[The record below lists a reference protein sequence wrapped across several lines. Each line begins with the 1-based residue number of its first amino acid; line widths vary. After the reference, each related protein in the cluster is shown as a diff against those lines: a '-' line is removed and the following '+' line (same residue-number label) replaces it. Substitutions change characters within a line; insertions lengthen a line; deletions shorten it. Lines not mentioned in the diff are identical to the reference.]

1 MSRESILERNRK
13 RAQEN
18 DQKMGATA
26 LGTSAL
32 NYSTQQSLERAAAEK
47 VARESAGGLVDVPQP
62 WLDTITPVT
71 PSSRSA
77 RRWSGTTPS
86 SRGGGFGETESQG
99 RGYFS
104 QADYSFLDRAN
115 DVIQG
120 GLRQWA
126 GGVGSAAG
134 NVLDRTTSRYNSD
147 AAGQWLDLV
156 QDSMENR
163 DDESYFERPEVQD
176 RLENIRET
184 REQTAPFVQEIYEI
198 AEETGRQGTEQI
210 ERAKADLGPVGSFAV
225 DVGTQVP
232 QMLADAAFGA
242 VTGGSALLPLGVRS
256 YGYGVQEAMENGAD
270 RDQAAMYGVAS
281 GAKEALTEKL
291 FSVALPFSRIYGGG
305 SFDDAIQRG
314 IQTAVE
320 RFASTPTGQR
330 IVGGGLS
337 LGASTLTEG
346 AEEFISDWL
355 GWQMPRIYG
364 GDVATAEETLS
375 DSLYDFLVGAAVG
388 GLGGVVSPETYN
400 YRLPT
405 GQENAGRVV
414 NPDTTTAVGAPEAQA
429 YGQNIPQNDNL
440 PEATRQAVDLLVSGQ
455 EITGG
460 QAERIARSPEAV
472 ALLGQLTGSE
482 INTDAPLSRVKADIR
497 AVAGTRAASGTVS
510 GQGQETAQTSQ
521 GTAPMVPQTERTA
534 AQRVHDVNRVRGA
547 VSSMGMGESGQR
559 AISAAYDGS
568 VDADRYY
575 AGFTAYYEAGLSGR
589 AQEQVRSDYAADL
602 TEAQRYAAYTAGQN
616 DAAAS
621 LQREQAGVNYATMY
635 GDEAGFVPSEH
646 SANLSQETTRFYN
659 VLAKATGTKITVTA
673 ATGEGGANGWYR
685 DGTIYISSDAQNAG
699 EVVAMHEIT
708 HRLQEI
714 APEAYRKYRD
724 YAVNAL
730 SELEG
735 SSNALVERYKT
746 LYSNSGINLTTEEA
760 MDEAA
765 ANFAGELIRD
775 PERFERLAR
784 EDRGVARRLLDAV
797 KDLIRKIRRAIHGP
811 SAEDVAVMNELG
823 LDLNTLEQAARLWEN
838 ALRVGSRHLA
848 TMTEEQQRV
857 EFSDVNTRYSL
868 RKKDPPKKT
877 GVAYKVFFAKNG
889 ELYPPMVANPG
900 GEGTPVGVWLD
911 ADVGQAAPPS
921 KTGRAQ
927 VQAGG
932 RGTNAAKGSLAFR
945 PGWHLGDIPLA
956 KQFARKNPATG
967 VKDLFPADFVW
978 AECEYAMDVD
988 YQEEAMSY
996 GYTENGKFRHSYAGL
1011 PRLPEDGYYRY
1022 RTNPNPDTVPW
1033 IITGAM
1039 RVTRILTD
1047 AETDAIC
1054 HEAGVEPM
1062 QRQGGPM
1069 DAEKLAAL
1077 GLMAGDVWA
1086 DNLQTGARND
1096 RMRTTRNSLKEDG
1109 DHGRAREETRGAFLR
1124 RAAGAGYAVYE
1135 GKTAGAYGY
1144 RRVDRESARE
1154 NARQIQ
1160 AEVSNLGIEADIIS
1174 GPILIN
1180 RNGETIERPV
1190 SHAVTIDRARIL
1202 VNENSTLPPRNVAG
1216 HEAFHLWKS
1225 GVGRDAYI
1233 ETVEDNL
1240 DFTREGFRNYQSA
1253 VSYALFGEE
1262 ADLSDDGQMARLR
1275 EELLAYISGDIH
1287 EGTNEDALRPMFRD
1301 FDAVRAAWERL
1312 VEENLGKTRFS
1323 LKAPVEEQG
1332 TLVALHNL
1340 TEEKL
1345 LASLNLGG
1353 FPMPS
1358 IAVTR
1363 ADIPHENFGEIT
1375 LVMDRRS
1382 VDPKAN
1388 RKNTVYSADAWTPT
1402 FPAIEYEA
1410 DQKAARRISQRI
1422 GELAEQVDPY
1432 FRSELQR
1439 MQYGQED
1446 YLNSQ
1451 GGQEGVV
1458 QWAMDHYGLKAAY
1471 LEEQGTHVKPVTRQQ
1486 EAEKGYN
1493 PERAE
1498 KYRAVI
1504 QALGTTDPDAI
1515 GSMNLKEMRDQ
1526 KGEALEAAFPGMT
1539 KSALRMSG
1547 ILRQV
1552 QNFLREDGKPPV
1564 YEIVTDPA
1572 ETRRA
1577 VDAALDQA
1585 GYEAWVRELYSGLEA
1600 DRGVYNNKE
1609 RFTPAGNSRTFRQLH
1624 YPVTLDGIV
1633 KAMAGQNGGNTKNVS
1648 GFYGVKSLRAGT
1660 ARRFKS
1666 IVDMHKL
1673 EGRLQNLTETEQQAI
1688 ADALDGRLL
1697 EITEEL
1703 AEKSPA
1709 GMRPGDYAQMDSI
1722 GYILVDIAEGGTYT
1736 IDSVMKKFND
1746 EYRYHIGNEL
1756 AAKVRDLLFDVSQM
1770 PVNLFEAKPER
1781 AVGFDEVLAAVVPDD
1796 SGKALLDG
1804 LNQAG
1809 IRTLTYKKDSMS
1821 DRLEKVNSVEGAKFS
1836 LKGGDILRENAA
1848 LQEENASLR
1857 ERVEYWRG
1865 QTRRTTPGQVDK
1877 KAVDR
1882 AARELIRYFDS
1893 TISAAD
1899 ISGDLLSLYNYMGT
1913 GREGNDE
1920 LTYTEARRRADEI
1933 ARRVVESAQ
1942 ITEDGV
1948 YQEYRELRDYLRST
1962 PLSISQEDASDIADY
1977 NDFRRRN
1984 FGRLNLRSGDTN
1996 IDQVYQELSE
2006 MWPEFFD
2013 EVRENNPVDQ
2023 LLHISEVAEQLYRTS
2038 TGNPF
2043 AGNLREAQAGVSN
2056 EILERFF
2063 DIPQV
2068 RATFA
2073 DRAAQAVE
2081 NERQRGRERVNRV
2094 REQRDARITQLREQ
2108 NRERVQR
2115 AIQRER
2121 DTRERQLERMKN
2133 RYQARDTAG
2142 RERRTARELRAR
2154 ISRHVRDL
2162 SRRLLRPS
2170 DKQHIPE
2177 QLRTAVAAM
2186 LDAINLESVYTV
2198 DRSTGRRQKGGEG
2211 DPTKRTEAFRQL
2223 RQAYSEI
2230 TKDGADY
2237 TLVIDPDLMDNL
2249 DELAAM
2255 RNIPL
2260 AEMSIPQLTT
2270 VWDTVKAVEASVR
2283 TANKM
2288 LGQSRFQTISQVA
2301 NGLKDDNILRQDR
2314 GDFKGILGRVDKLVN
2329 MDMLT
2334 PQSYF
2339 HRLGQTG
2346 DEMFRMLR
2354 TAQDRQIQIMHDA
2367 EQTTR
2372 DIIGKTDINKLERE
2386 THTFQVDGGTV
2397 TLSTAQIMSLYEL
2410 MKREQAQE
2418 HIFTGGIRPET
2429 IPGQRGLR
2437 ESRRSAPAH
2446 VTAENLAEMVGT
2458 LTDEQVEMA
2467 DKLQQYMGG
2476 RLSELGNEASME
2488 VYGYRKFTEPHYF
2501 PIQVDRNQTQRD
2513 ISKEVQAQTIAGR
2526 GFTKSTAPRANNAVM
2541 VNSIFDVYAS
2551 HVNDMATYA
2560 AWLPTMENVRRIR
2573 DFTFRDSEGNRTGT
2587 VKDIIE
2593 RVFGRNGNPYLNK
2606 LVDDLNQGV
2615 RSTAD
2620 PGLMDRIIGN
2630 YKAASVSA
2638 NLRVILQQPTA
2649 ILRALNTLD
2658 AKYLLA
2664 GTVKR
2669 GDWQKVKQYAPIAQW
2684 KDWGYFDINTG
2695 RQMKDVLFDSDPRL
2709 ERLRQAGMAGASAAD
2724 SFTWARLWNA
2734 VEAETK
2740 DRRKELKPGTK
2751 EFYQAVGQRFSEIV
2765 DQTQVVD
2772 GVLQRSHIMRS
2783 PDGLTKMTTSFM
2795 GEPTKSYNMFMNAV
2809 YDLRHATGKEAR
2821 QTARRALARTSVA
2834 LAVSFTI
2841 NAVMQSLV
2849 DGLRDDDKELDYWE
2863 RVQRAFIGFSGDEE
2877 SFLDYWNSFWSGNL
2891 EASYNPLSYMPYFK
2905 DLLSI
2910 IQGYDVSRM
2919 DAEALEKVFTSGK
2932 NFWQALNGEG
2942 RYSLAGASASFLAE
2956 LSRLLGLPVANL
2968 KRDIQGTVTSAA
2980 IETDDYWLQYQID
2993 KALLNIGYS
3002 GNRSGFMDILYAAS
3016 VNDPEAYEL
3025 IYDDMIAS
3033 GITQEQI
3040 RTSMETR
3047 MREAQGVESV
3057 ADLTRRYLTPDQERT
3072 YNRIYSQMTSSAI
3085 WSAANEEQRESVED
3099 DLYDLAAG
3107 TDAGQKLQE
3116 KIDGGASYGISDGD
3130 YLLYLAAREIAD
3142 AANEDPEKRNGS
3154 IDQSEAEAA
3163 IDMLTGLSDEARAY
3177 LWQSTNKGWSEK
3189 NNPYR

>member
-1 MSRESILERNRK
+1 MSKLKDLIKTTRKANPEGSTLRQAISQARRGESVNVVPREINPVMEVPRFEPVERVASTPPARS
-13 RAQEN
+13 
-18 DQKMGATA
+18 
-26 LGTSAL
+26 TS
-32 NYSTQQSLERAAAEK
+32 
-47 VARESAGGLVDVPQP
+47 
-62 WLDTITPVT
+62 
-71 PSSRSA
+71 
-77 RRWSGTTPS
+77 RWSGAAPS

-99 RGYFS
+99 EGYFFQS
-104 QADYSFLDRAN
+104 RYGAKDRAN
-115 DVIQG
+115 DFLQG
-120 GLRQWA
+120 TLTGVA
-126 GGVGSAAG
+126 GTIGSAA
-134 NVLDRTTSRYNSD
+134 TTLLD
-147 AAGQWLDLV
+147 AADQAARDFVQHTLTLPEGVLEEKGLDTPEMRESIQRFNETMDRENPLI
-156 QDSMENR
+156 QDLYHIS
-163 DDESYFERPEVQD
+163 DSAIQKGATQFERSKSGWGP
-176 RLENIRET
+176 
-184 REQTAPFVQEIYEI
+184 
-198 AEETGRQGTEQI
+198 
-210 ERAKADLGPVGSFAV
+210 LGSAAL
-225 DVGTQVP
+225 DVGRLGVE
-232 QMLADAAFGA
+232 MLTDAAFGA
-242 VTGGSALLPLGVRS
+242 VTGGSGLAPMVARSFGGGAAQARSEGATTQEALL
-256 YGYGVQEAMENGAD
+256 
-270 RDQAAMYGVAS
+270 S
-281 GAKEALTEKL
+281 GAGQGGIDYATERL
-291 FSVALPFSRIYGGG
+291 FGVALPFARLYGGG
-305 SFDDAIQRG
+305 SLDDVVQRG
-314 IQTAVE
+314 IQSAVS
-320 RFASTPTGQR
+320 RFASTEAGQR
-330 IVGGGLS
+330 ALGGGLTVA
-337 LGASTLTEG
+337 ASALTEG
-346 AEEFISDWL
+346 AEEFIADWAS
-355 GWQMPRIYG
+355 WQLPNIIYG
-364 GDVATAEETLS
+364 GDVASVEETLS
-375 DSLYDFLVGAAVG
+375 NSLYDFMLGSVMG
-388 GLGGVVSPETYN
+388 GLGGVVSPSTYN
-400 YRLPT
+400 YQS
-405 GQENAGRVV
+405 G
-414 NPDTTTAVGAPEAQA
+414 TTAASANP
-429 YGQNIPQNDNL
+429 
-440 PEATRQAVDLLVSGQ
+440 TRQAVEMLSQGREISGS
-455 EITGG
+455 
-460 QAERIARSPEAV
+460 QATRIARDPEALS
-472 ALLGQLTGSE
+472 LLQELTGQE
-482 INTDAPLSRVKADIR
+482 INTDAPISQVRSNIQ
-497 AVAGTRAASGTVS
+497 AVAAAQRGPAPIQT
-510 GQGQETAQTSQ
+510 QTQENTQAQA
-521 GTAPMVPQTERTA
+521 GTAPAASQEARTA
-534 AQRVHDVNRVRGA
+534 AQQVYNMNRMQRA
-547 VSSMGMGESGQR
+547 ASSTGMGESGQR
-559 AISAAYDGS
+559 AISAAYDGN

-589 AQEQVRSDYAADL
+589 AQDQVRSDYAGDL
-602 TEAQRYAAYTAGQN
+602 TEAQKFAAYTAGQN

-621 LQREQAGVNYATMY
+621 LQREREGVQFATVY
-635 GDEAGFVPSEH
+635 GDEAGFIPSEH
-646 SANLSQETTRFYN
+646 SRNLSQDTVRFYN
-659 VLAKATGTKITVTA
+659 ALGRATGTKITVTA
-673 ATGEGGANGWYR
+673 ATGEGGANGWYSN
-685 DGTIYISSDAQNAG
+685 GTVYIAADAESAG
-699 EVVAMHEIT
+699 SVVAKHEIT

-730 SELEG
+730 SEREG
-735 SSNALVERYKT
+735 SSSALVERYKT
-746 LYSNSGINLTTEEA
+746 RYAASGVNLTTEEA
-760 MDEAA
+760 MDEIAA
-765 ANFAGELIRD
+765 DFTEALTVD
-775 PERFERLAR
+775 PTRFELLASEHR
-784 EDRGVARRLLDAV
+784 SVARRVLDAL
-797 KDLIRKIRRAIHGP
+797 KDFIRRVK
-811 SAEDVAVMNELG
+811 SAFSSRRTQDRAAMSEYGVSME
-823 LDLNTLEQAARLWEN
+823 TLEEAARLWED
-838 ALRVGSRHLA
+838 ALRAGRAQVSA
-848 TMTEEQQRV
+848 MTDEQQRV

-868 RKKDPPKKT
+868 RKKDPPEKT
-877 GVAYKVFFAKNG
+877 GIAYKVFYAKNG

-900 GEGTPVGVWLD
+900 GAGTPVGVWLD

-932 RGTNAAKGSLAFR
+932 KGTNAAKGSLAFR

-956 KQFARKNPATG
+956 KQFARKNPDTG

-1011 PRLPEDGYYRY
+1011 PKLPTDGYYRY

-1054 HEAGVEPM
+1054 REAGVEPM
-1062 QRQGGPM
+1062 KRQGGPL
-1069 DAEKLAAL
+1069 DEEKLAAL
-1077 GLMAGDVWA
+1077 GLEAGDV
-1086 DNLQTGARND
+1086 T
-1096 RMRTTRNSLKEDG
+1096 DG
-1109 DHGRAREETRGAFLR
+1109 
-1124 RAAGAGYAVYE
+1124 
-1135 GKTAGAYGY
+1135 
-1144 RRVDRESARE
+1144 
-1154 NARQIQ
+1154 
-1160 AEVSNLGIEADIIS
+1160 
-1174 GPILIN
+1174 
-1180 RNGETIERPV
+1180 
-1190 SHAVTIDRARIL
+1190 
-1202 VNENSTLPPRNVAG
+1202 
-1216 HEAFHLWKS
+1216 
-1225 GVGRDAYI
+1225 
-1233 ETVEDNL
+1233 
-1240 DFTREGFRNYQSA
+1240 
-1253 VSYALFGEE
+1253 
-1262 ADLSDDGQMARLR
+1262 
-1275 EELLAYISGDIH
+1275 
-1287 EGTNEDALRPMFRD
+1287 
-1301 FDAVRAAWERL
+1301 
-1312 VEENLGKTRFS
+1312 TRFS
-1323 LKAPVEEQG
+1323 LKSTDSQGQELSAEQRAFFRDSKVVDEDGQLLVVYHG
-1332 TLVALHNL
+1332 TDADFTVFDRSRGRANMDIQGSFFSPWELDAQGYGGNVTAYYLNITNPADEATAYWALRRYQGQNEAGAKAREYL
-1340 TEEKL
+1340 EKL
-1345 LASLNLGG
+1345 GYDGVNNSGEEY
-1353 FPMPS
+1353 
-1358 IAVTR
+1358 IAFYPEQIKRVDNFSPTDDP
-1363 ADIPHENFGEIT
+1363 DI
-1375 LVMDRRS
+1375 RRS
-1382 VDPKAN
+1382 I
-1388 RKNTVYSADAWTPT
+1388 R
-1402 FPAIEYEA
+1402 
-1410 DQKAARRISQRI
+1410 
-1422 GELAEQVDPY
+1422 
-1432 FRSELQR
+1432 
-1439 MQYGQED
+1439 
-1446 YLNSQ
+1446 
-1451 GGQEGVV
+1451 GG
-1458 QWAMDHYGLKAAY
+1458 
-1471 LEEQGTHVKPVTRQQ
+1471 
-1486 EAEKGYN
+1486 
-1493 PERAE
+1493 
-1498 KYRAVI
+1498 
-1504 QALGTTDPDAI
+1504 
-1515 GSMNLKEMRDQ
+1515 S
-1526 KGEALEAAFPGMT
+1526 
-1539 KSALRMSG
+1539 
-1547 ILRQV
+1547 
-1552 QNFLREDGKPPV
+1552 
-1564 YEIVTDPA
+1564 
-1572 ETRRA
+1572 
-1577 VDAALDQA
+1577 
-1585 GYEAWVRELYSGLEA
+1585 
-1600 DRGVYNNKE
+1600 
-1609 RFTPAGNSRTFRQLH
+1609 
-1624 YPVTLDGIV
+1624 
-1633 KAMAGQNGGNTKNVS
+1633 
-1648 GFYGVKSLRAGT
+1648 
-1660 ARRFKS
+1660 
-1666 IVDMHKL
+1666 
-1673 EGRLQNLTETEQQAI
+1673 
-1688 ADALDGRLL
+1688 
-1697 EITEEL
+1697 
-1703 AEKSPA
+1703 
-1709 GMRPGDYAQMDSI
+1709 
-1722 GYILVDIAEGGTYT
+1722 
-1736 IDSVMKKFND
+1736 
-1746 EYRYHIGNEL
+1746 
-1756 AAKVRDLLFDVSQM
+1756 
-1770 PVNLFEAKPER
+1770 
-1781 AVGFDEVLAAVVPDD
+1781 
-1796 SGKALLDG
+1796 
-1804 LNQAG
+1804 
-1809 IRTLTYKKDSMS
+1809 
-1821 DRLEKVNSVEGAKFS
+1821 
-1836 LKGGDILRENAA
+1836 DILRENAA

-1882 AARELIRYFDS
+1882 AARELIRDFDS

-1920 LTYTEARRRADEI
+1920 LTYTEARRRADDI

-1942 ITEDGV
+1942 ITEDGA
-1948 YQEYRELRDYLRST
+1948 YQEYRELREYLRTT
-1962 PLSISQEDASDIADY
+1962 PLSVSQEDTADITDY
-1977 NDFRRRN
+1977 SDFRRRN

-2006 MWPEFFD
+2006 LWPEFFD
-2013 EVRENNPVDQ
+2013 EARENNPVDQ
-2023 LLHISEVAEQLYRTS
+2023 LLHISEVAEQLYRTT

-2133 RYQARDTAG
+2133 RYQARDAAG

-2198 DRSTGRRQKGGEG
+2198 DPETGRRQKGGEG

-2301 NGLKDDNILRQDR
+2301 DGLRSDNILRQDR
-2314 GDFKGILGRVDKLVN
+2314 GDFKGVLGRVDKLVN

-2339 HRLGQTG
+2339 HRLGRTG
-2346 DEMFRMLR
+2346 DEVFRMLR
-2354 TAQDRQIQIMHDA
+2354 AAQDRQIQIMYDA
-2367 EQTTR
+2367 ERATR

-2386 THTFQVDGGTV
+2386 THTFQVEGGTV

-2418 HIFTGGIRPET
+2418 HIFTGGIRPEI
-2429 IPGQRGLR
+2429 IPGQRGIR
-2437 ESRRSAPAH
+2437 ESRRSDPVR

-2488 VYGYRKFTEPHYF
+2488 VYGYRKFTEDHYF

-2513 ISKEVQAQTIAGR
+2513 ISKEAQAQTIAGR

-2551 HVNDMATYA
+2551 HVNDMAAYA
-2560 AWLPTMENVRRIR
+2560 AWLPTMENMRRIR

-2620 PGLMDRIIGN
+2620 PGLMDRIVGN

-2695 RQMKDVLFDSDPRL
+2695 RQMKDVLFDSDTRL

-2740 DRRKELKPGTK
+2740 DLRKELKPGTK

-2821 QTARRALARTSVA
+2821 RTARRALARTAVA

-2956 LSRLLGLPVANL
+2956 LSRLFGLPVANL
-2968 KRDIQGTVTSAA
+2968 KRDIQGTITSAA

-3025 IYDDMIAS
+3025 IYDDMTAS

-3047 MREAQGVESV
+3047 MRETQGVESV

-3072 YNRIYSQMTSSAI
+3072 YNRIYSQVTSSAI
-3085 WSAANEEQRESVED
+3085 WSAASEEQREAVED

-3107 TDAGQKLQE
+3107 TDAGQRLQE
-3116 KIDGGASYGISDGD
+3116 KINGGASYGISDGD

-3163 IDMLTGLSDEARAY
+3163 IDMLTGLSNEARAY

>member
-1 MSRESILERNRK
+1 MADSFTNKYLERK
-13 RAQEN
+13 RQLTGNSTVTKRTTVPSKSTSSNNHAEGEAVSSSGQ
-18 DQKMGATA
+18 GRSS
-26 LGTSAL
+26 GTS
-32 NYSTQQSLERAAAEK
+32 
-47 VARESAGGLVDVPQP
+47 G
-62 WLDTITPVT
+62 
-71 PSSRSA
+71 SSRSGSTDSFTSGYL
-77 RRWSGTTPS
+77 RRKQELSRPSIAQIDPFDLPQFDSSILPDVSTPNKKAS
-86 SRGGGFGETESQG
+86 QTSPSRVQ
-99 RGYFS
+99 
-104 QADYSFLDRAN
+104 QAIQERNYSPLDRAN
-115 DVIQG
+115 DIIQG
-120 GLRQWA
+120 ALRQWA
-126 GGVGSAAG
+126 GGIGSAVG

-147 AAGQWLDLV
+147 AADQWLDLV

-163 DDESYFERPEVQD
+163 DDENYFERPEVQD

-184 REQTAPFVQEIYEI
+184 REQTAPFIQEIYDI
-198 AEETGRQGTEQI
+198 AEETGRQGTEQV
-210 ERAKADLGPVGSFAV
+210 EQAKEDLGPVGSFAV

-337 LGASTLTEG
+337 LGASALTEG

-388 GLGGVVSPETYN
+388 GLGGIVSTETYN
-400 YRLPT
+400 YQLPSRQGNT
-405 GQENAGRVV
+405 EV
-414 NPDTTTAVGAPEAQA
+414 NSDTTTGMEAPESP
-429 YGQNIPQNDNL
+429 GSVQNTAQNDSI
-440 PEATRQAVDLLVSGQ
+440 PEATRRAVDLLVSGQ

-472 ALLGQLTGSE
+472 ALLSQLTGTE
-482 INTDAPLSRVKADIR
+482 VNTDAPLSQVKADIR

-521 GTAPMVPQTERTA
+521 GTAPMVPQTERTT

-547 VSSMGMGESGQR
+547 ASSMGMGESGQR

-589 AQEQVRSDYAADL
+589 ARDQVRSDYAADL
-602 TEAQRYAAYTAGQN
+602 TEAQRFAAYAAGQN
-616 DAAAS
+616 DATAS
-621 LQREQAGVNYATMY
+621 LQREQAGVNYATVY
-635 GDEAGFVPSEH
+635 GDEAGFLPSEH

-673 ATGEGGANGWYR
+673 ATGESGANGWYR

-714 APEAYRKYRD
+714 APEAYRKYRN

-730 SELEG
+730 SEQAG
-735 SSNALVERYKT
+735 SSAELVERYKSR
-746 LYSNSGINLTTEEA
+746 YAASGVNLTTEEA
-760 MDEAA
+760 MDEIAA
-765 ANFAGELIRD
+765 DFTQALTEDLS
-775 PERFERLAR
+775 RFEALAR
-784 EDRGVARRLLDAV
+784 DDRSVARKVLDAV
-797 KDLIRKIRRAIHGP
+797 RDFIRKVKRAISGRNRQNQ
-811 SAEDVAVMNELG
+811 AARETFGVD
-823 LDLNTLEQAARLWEN
+823 LDTLEQAARLWEDT
-838 ALRVGSRHLA
+838 LRA
-848 TMTEEQQRV
+848 
-857 EFSDVNTRYSL
+857 
-868 RKKDPPKKT
+868 
-877 GVAYKVFFAKNG
+877 
-889 ELYPPMVANPG
+889 
-900 GEGTPVGVWLD
+900 
-911 ADVGQAAPPS
+911 
-921 KTGRAQ
+921 GRETTL
-927 VQAGG
+927 QAGARDG
-932 RGTNAAKGSLAFR
+932 RMG
-945 PGWHLGDIPLA
+945 
-956 KQFARKNPATG
+956 
-967 VKDLFPADFVW
+967 
-978 AECEYAMDVD
+978 
-988 YQEEAMSY
+988 
-996 GYTENGKFRHSYAGL
+996 
-1011 PRLPEDGYYRY
+1011 
-1022 RTNPNPDTVPW
+1022 
-1033 IITGAM
+1033 
-1039 RVTRILTD
+1039 
-1047 AETDAIC
+1047 
-1054 HEAGVEPM
+1054 
-1062 QRQGGPM
+1062 
-1069 DAEKLAAL
+1069 
-1077 GLMAGDVWA
+1077 
-1086 DNLQTGARND
+1086 
-1096 RMRTTRNSLKEDG
+1096 TTRNSLKEDG
-1109 DHGRAREETRGAFLR
+1109 DHGRTREETRGAFLR

-1135 GKTAGAYGY
+1135 GETAAYGF
-1144 RRVDRESARE
+1144 RRAGQPHDGGNHGEITQEAQDTQRELTALG
-1154 NARQIQ
+1154 
-1160 AEVSNLGIEADIIS
+1160 VSADIVD
-1174 GPILIN
+1174 GPILRN
-1180 RNGETIERPV
+1180 RNGVTEER
-1190 SHAVTIDRARIL
+1190 AVTQAVTVDRSHIFISKDA
-1202 VNENSTLPPRNVAG
+1202 TLFPRNIAG

-1225 GVGRDAYI
+1225 GTGRDSYI
-1233 ETVEDNL
+1233 EILEDNL
-1240 DFTREGFRNYQSA
+1240 LFSSEAFREYQTPIA
-1253 VSYALFGEE
+1253 EAYLGGE
-1262 ADLSDDGQMARLR
+1262 ADLANDAQMDKMR
-1275 EELLAYISGDIH
+1275 EEIFAYISGDIH

-1301 FDAVRAAWERL
+1301 FDAVRAAWEQL
-1312 VEENLGKTRFS
+1312 VEENRGGTRYS
-1323 LKAPVEEQG
+1323 LKSDSEALEELRSENDRLNRRIQE
-1332 TLVALHNL
+1332 LIRQVADLKRSPEFSNFENEVRNAQDGELDRIVARYTAWEEMSGLTAASRELEDLNRQARDVRRNL
-1340 TEEKL
+1340 ERARTEAARRAREEYRALYNEEFAKKY
-1345 LASLNLGG
+1345 AS
-1353 FPMPS
+1353 
-1358 IAVTR
+1358 
-1363 ADIPHENFGEIT
+1363 
-1375 LVMDRRS
+1375 
-1382 VDPKAN
+1382 
-1388 RKNTVYSADAWTPT
+1388 
-1402 FPAIEYEA
+1402 
-1410 DQKAARRISQRI
+1410 KAARRFGTTSRFDLAGYLTVNGALLDFSQRQGYRVRDHREI
-1422 GELAEQVDPY
+1422 AGVLDFLPEYAEYSDGMIEFMNLGNIRMQSYGIDISRAPNSKQRSVLRRFFNSLDGEVTVDFSRQDGGTDGSIDYPEGTRADRILNDIDHYFSTGVVPEQSMVSQFHTRYSLKVDSDGRALSQEQQDY
-1432 FRSELQR
+1432 FRDS
-1439 MQYGQED
+1439 
-1446 YLNSQ
+1446 
-1451 GGQEGVV
+1451 VV
-1458 QWAMDHYGLKAAY
+1458 
-1471 LEEQGTHVKPVTRQQ
+1471 
-1486 EAEKGYN
+1486 
-1493 PERAE
+1493 
-1498 KYRAVI
+1498 
-1504 QALGTTDPDAI
+1504 
-1515 GSMNLKEMRDQ
+1515 RD
-1526 KGEALEAAFPGMT
+1526 
-1539 KSALRMSG
+1539 
-1547 ILRQV
+1547 
-1552 QNFLREDGKPPV
+1552 
-1564 YEIVTDPA
+1564 
-1572 ETRRA
+1572 
-1577 VDAALDQA
+1577 
-1585 GYEAWVRELYSGLEA
+1585 
-1600 DRGVYNNKE
+1600 DR
-1609 RFTPAGNSRTFRQLH
+1609 
-1624 YPVTLDGIV
+1624 
-1633 KAMAGQNGGNTKNVS
+1633 
-1648 GFYGVKSLRAGT
+1648 
-1660 ARRFKS
+1660 
-1666 IVDMHKL
+1666 
-1673 EGRLQNLTETEQQAI
+1673 
-1688 ADALDGRLL
+1688 GRLL
-1697 EITEEL
+1697 VVYHGTPWGGFTQFRTDEGAYFTTDRDYAALYTRGDGEGAEIYEGYLNITNPFDTRNPRERQIFEDEFFGRWGNGTPLSEAGLPDWTDGTDLVEFLSENGYDYDGVIISESNAGSYTEESYVAL
-1703 AEKSPA
+1703 SPEQFK
-1709 GMRPGDYAQMDSI
+1709 RIDNRNPTDDPDIRRSI
-1722 GYILVDIAEGGTYT
+1722 RGG
-1736 IDSVMKKFND
+1736 S
-1746 EYRYHIGNEL
+1746 
-1756 AAKVRDLLFDVSQM
+1756 
-1770 PVNLFEAKPER
+1770 
-1781 AVGFDEVLAAVVPDD
+1781 
-1796 SGKALLDG
+1796 
-1804 LNQAG
+1804 
-1809 IRTLTYKKDSMS
+1809 
-1821 DRLEKVNSVEGAKFS
+1821 
-1836 LKGGDILRENAA
+1836 DILRENAA

-1882 AARELIRYFDS
+1882 AARELIRDFDS

-1920 LTYTEARRRADEI
+1920 LTYTEARRRADDI

-1942 ITEDGV
+1942 VTENGA
-1948 YQEYRELRDYLRST
+1948 YQEYRALREYLRTS
-1962 PLSISQEDASDIADY
+1962 PLSISQEDAADIPDY
-1977 NDFRRRN
+1977 SDFRRRN
-1984 FGRLNLRSGDTN
+1984 FGRLNLRGGDTN

-2013 EVRENNPVDQ
+2013 ETRENNPVDQ
-2023 LLHISEVAEQLYRTS
+2023 LLHISEVAEQLYRTT

-2094 REQRDARITQLREQ
+2094 REQRDARIAQLREQ

-2121 DTRERQLERMKN
+2121 DTRERQLERLRN
-2133 RYQARDTAG
+2133 RYRARDTAG

-2198 DRSTGRRQKGGEG
+2198 DPETGRRQKGGEG

-2620 PGLMDRIIGN
+2620 PGLMDRIVGN

-2695 RQMKDVLFDSDPRL
+2695 RQMKDVLFDSDTRL

-2740 DRRKELKPGTK
+2740 DRRKDLKPGTK

-2795 GEPTKSYNMFMNAV
+2795 GEPTKSYNMFLNAV
-2809 YDLRHATGKEAR
+2809 YDLRHATGKESR
-2821 QTARRALARTSVA
+2821 RTARRALARTSVA

-2905 DLLSI
+2905 DLVSI

-2956 LSRLLGLPVANL
+2956 LSRLFGLPVANL

-2980 IETDDYWLQYQID
+2980 IETDDYWVQYQID

-3072 YNRIYSQMTSSAI
+3072 YNRIYSQVTSSAI
-3085 WSAANEEQRESVED
+3085 WSAANEEQREAVED

-3107 TDAGQKLQE
+3107 TDAGQRLQE
-3116 KIDGGASYGISDGD
+3116 KINGGASYGISDGD

-3163 IDMLTGLSDEARAY
+3163 IDMLTGLSNEARAY

>member
-337 LGASTLTEG
+337 LGASALTEG

-414 NPDTTTAVGAPEAQA
+414 NSDTTTAMEAPDNPAM
-429 YGQNIPQNDNL
+429 GQNIPQNDNI

-472 ALLGQLTGSE
+472 ALLGQLTGTKV
-482 INTDAPLSRVKADIR
+482 NTDAPLSQVKADIR
-497 AVAGTRAASGTVS
+497 AVAGTRAASGSVS
-510 GQGQETAQTSQ
+510 GQGQVNTQAGQRTTDTSHQ
-521 GTAPMVPQTERTA
+521 AERTA
-534 AQRVHDVNRVRGA
+534 AQRVHDANRVRGA
-547 VSSMGMGESGQR
+547 AASTGMGESGQR

-602 TEAQRYAAYTAGQN
+602 TEAQKFAAYTAGQN

-621 LQREQAGVNYATMY
+621 LQREQAGVNYSTVY

-646 SANLSQETTRFYN
+646 SASLSQETTRFYN

-735 SSNALVERYKT
+735 NSSALVERYKT

-784 EDRGVARRLLDAV
+784 EDRGVARKLLNAI
-797 KDLIRKIRRAIHGP
+797 KDLIRKIRQALRGP
-811 SAEDVAVMNELG
+811 SEADVAVANELD
-823 LDLNTLEQAARLWEN
+823 LDLDTLEQAARLWEN
-838 ALRVGSRHLA
+838 ALRAGRETAL
-848 TMTEEQQRV
+848 
-857 EFSDVNTRYSL
+857 
-868 RKKDPPKKT
+868 
-877 GVAYKVFFAKNG
+877 
-889 ELYPPMVANPG
+889 
-900 GEGTPVGVWLD
+900 
-911 ADVGQAAPPS
+911 QA
-921 KTGRAQ
+921 
-927 VQAGG
+927 
-932 RGTNAAKGSLAFR
+932 
-945 PGWHLGDIPLA
+945 
-956 KQFARKNPATG
+956 
-967 VKDLFPADFVW
+967 
-978 AECEYAMDVD
+978 
-988 YQEEAMSY
+988 
-996 GYTENGKFRHSYAGL
+996 
-1011 PRLPEDGYYRY
+1011 
-1022 RTNPNPDTVPW
+1022 
-1033 IITGAM
+1033 
-1039 RVTRILTD
+1039 
-1047 AETDAIC
+1047 
-1054 HEAGVEPM
+1054 
-1062 QRQGGPM
+1062 
-1069 DAEKLAAL
+1069 
-1077 GLMAGDVWA
+1077 
-1086 DNLQTGARND
+1086 GARNG
-1096 RMRTTRNSLKEDG
+1096 RMGTTRNSLKEDG
-1109 DHGRAREETRGAFLR
+1109 DHGRTREETRGAFLR

-1301 FDAVRAAWERL
+1301 FDAVRAAWEQL
-1312 VEENLGKTRFS
+1312 VEENSGKVRFS
-1323 LKAPVEEQG
+1323 LKSTDSDGRELSAEQRAFFRDSKVVDEDGQLLVVYHG
-1332 TLVALHNL
+1332 TDADFTVFDRSRGRANMDIQGSFFSPWELDAQGYGGNVTAYYLNITNPADEATAYRALRRYQGQNEAGAKAREYL
-1340 TEEKL
+1340 EKL
-1345 LASLNLGG
+1345 GYDGVNNSGEEY
-1353 FPMPS
+1353 
-1358 IAVTR
+1358 IAFYPEQIKRVDNFSPTDDP
-1363 ADIPHENFGEIT
+1363 DI
-1375 LVMDRRS
+1375 RRS
-1382 VDPKAN
+1382 I
-1388 RKNTVYSADAWTPT
+1388 R
-1402 FPAIEYEA
+1402 
-1410 DQKAARRISQRI
+1410 
-1422 GELAEQVDPY
+1422 
-1432 FRSELQR
+1432 
-1439 MQYGQED
+1439 
-1446 YLNSQ
+1446 
-1451 GGQEGVV
+1451 GG
-1458 QWAMDHYGLKAAY
+1458 
-1471 LEEQGTHVKPVTRQQ
+1471 
-1486 EAEKGYN
+1486 
-1493 PERAE
+1493 
-1498 KYRAVI
+1498 
-1504 QALGTTDPDAI
+1504 
-1515 GSMNLKEMRDQ
+1515 S
-1526 KGEALEAAFPGMT
+1526 
-1539 KSALRMSG
+1539 
-1547 ILRQV
+1547 
-1552 QNFLREDGKPPV
+1552 
-1564 YEIVTDPA
+1564 
-1572 ETRRA
+1572 
-1577 VDAALDQA
+1577 
-1585 GYEAWVRELYSGLEA
+1585 
-1600 DRGVYNNKE
+1600 
-1609 RFTPAGNSRTFRQLH
+1609 
-1624 YPVTLDGIV
+1624 
-1633 KAMAGQNGGNTKNVS
+1633 
-1648 GFYGVKSLRAGT
+1648 
-1660 ARRFKS
+1660 
-1666 IVDMHKL
+1666 
-1673 EGRLQNLTETEQQAI
+1673 
-1688 ADALDGRLL
+1688 
-1697 EITEEL
+1697 
-1703 AEKSPA
+1703 
-1709 GMRPGDYAQMDSI
+1709 
-1722 GYILVDIAEGGTYT
+1722 
-1736 IDSVMKKFND
+1736 
-1746 EYRYHIGNEL
+1746 
-1756 AAKVRDLLFDVSQM
+1756 
-1770 PVNLFEAKPER
+1770 
-1781 AVGFDEVLAAVVPDD
+1781 
-1796 SGKALLDG
+1796 
-1804 LNQAG
+1804 
-1809 IRTLTYKKDSMS
+1809 
-1821 DRLEKVNSVEGAKFS
+1821 
-1836 LKGGDILRENAA
+1836 DILRENAA

-1882 AARELIRYFDS
+1882 AARELIRDFDS
-1893 TISAAD
+1893 TLNAAD

-1942 ITEDGV
+1942 VTEDGA
-1948 YQEYRELRDYLRST
+1948 YQEYRALREYLRTS
-1962 PLSISQEDASDIADY
+1962 PLSISQEDAADIPDY
-1977 NDFRRRN
+1977 SDFRRRN
-1984 FGRLNLRSGDTN
+1984 FGRLNLRGGDTN

-2013 EVRENNPVDQ
+2013 ETRENNPVDQ
-2023 LLHISEVAEQLYRTS
+2023 LLHISEVAEQLYRTT

-2133 RYQARDTAG
+2133 RYQARDAAG

-2154 ISRHVRDL
+2154 ISRHVKDL
-2162 SRRLLRPS
+2162 SRKLLRPN

-2186 LDAINLESVYTV
+2186 LEAINLESVYTV

-2223 RQAYSEI
+2223 RQAYAEI

-2314 GDFKGILGRVDKLVN
+2314 GDFKGILGRMDKLVN

-2339 HRLGQTG
+2339 HRLGRTG
-2346 DEMFRMLR
+2346 DEVFRMLR

-2367 EQTTR
+2367 EQATR

-2429 IPGQRGLR
+2429 IPGQRGLW

-2573 DFTFRDSEGNRTGT
+2573 DFTFRDGEGNRTGT

-2620 PGLMDRIIGN
+2620 PGLMDRIVGN

-2695 RQMKDVLFDSDPRL
+2695 RQMKDVLFDSDTRL

-2740 DRRKELKPGTK
+2740 DRRKDLKPGTK
-2751 EFYQAVGQRFSEIV
+2751 EFYQSVGQRFSEIV

-2809 YDLRHATGKEAR
+2809 YDLRHATGKESR
-2821 QTARRALARTSVA
+2821 RTARRALARTSVA

-2905 DLLSI
+2905 DLVSI

-2956 LSRLLGLPVANL
+2956 LSRLFGLPVANL

-3002 GNRSGFMDILYAAS
+3002 GNRSGFMDILYQAS
-3016 VNDPEAYEL
+3016 INDTEAYEL

-3057 ADLTRRYLTPDQERT
+3057 DELTRRYLTPDQERT
-3072 YNRIYSQMTSSAI
+3072 YNRIYSQVTNSAV

-3107 TDAGQKLQE
+3107 TDAGQRLQE

-3163 IDMLTGLSDEARAY
+3163 IDMLTGLSNEARAY

>member
-1 MSRESILERNRK
+1 MSKLKDLIKTTRKANPEGSTLRQAISQARRGESVNVVPREINPVMEVPRFEPVERVASTPPARS
-13 RAQEN
+13 
-18 DQKMGATA
+18 
-26 LGTSAL
+26 TS
-32 NYSTQQSLERAAAEK
+32 
-47 VARESAGGLVDVPQP
+47 
-62 WLDTITPVT
+62 
-71 PSSRSA
+71 
-77 RRWSGTTPS
+77 RWSGAAPS

-337 LGASTLTEG
+337 LGASALTEG

-521 GTAPMVPQTERTA
+521 GTATMVPQTERTA
-534 AQRVHDVNRVRGA
+534 AQQVYDVNRVRGA
-547 VSSMGMGESGQR
+547 SSSMGMGESGQR

-621 LQREQAGVNYATMY
+621 LQRERAGVNFATVY

-646 SANLSQETTRFYN
+646 SASLSQETTRFYN

-735 SSNALVERYKT
+735 NSSALVERYKT

-784 EDRGVARRLLDAV
+784 EDRGVARKLLNAI
-797 KDLIRKIRRAIHGP
+797 KDLIRKIRQALRGP
-811 SAEDVAVMNELG
+811 SEADVAVANELD
-823 LDLNTLEQAARLWEN
+823 LDLDTLEQAARLWEN
-838 ALRVGSRHLA
+838 ALRAGRD
-848 TMTEEQQRV
+848 T
-857 EFSDVNTRYSL
+857 SL
-868 RKKDPPKKT
+868 
-877 GVAYKVFFAKNG
+877 
-889 ELYPPMVANPG
+889 
-900 GEGTPVGVWLD
+900 
-911 ADVGQAAPPS
+911 QA
-921 KTGRAQ
+921 
-927 VQAGG
+927 
-932 RGTNAAKGSLAFR
+932 
-945 PGWHLGDIPLA
+945 
-956 KQFARKNPATG
+956 
-967 VKDLFPADFVW
+967 
-978 AECEYAMDVD
+978 
-988 YQEEAMSY
+988 
-996 GYTENGKFRHSYAGL
+996 
-1011 PRLPEDGYYRY
+1011 
-1022 RTNPNPDTVPW
+1022 
-1033 IITGAM
+1033 
-1039 RVTRILTD
+1039 
-1047 AETDAIC
+1047 
-1054 HEAGVEPM
+1054 
-1062 QRQGGPM
+1062 
-1069 DAEKLAAL
+1069 
-1077 GLMAGDVWA
+1077 
-1086 DNLQTGARND
+1086 GARNG
-1096 RMRTTRNSLKEDG
+1096 RMGTTRNSLKEDV

-1216 HEAFHLWKS
+1216 HEAFHLWKT

-1240 DFTREGFRNYQSA
+1240 DFSSEAFRDYQSA
-1253 VSYALFGEE
+1253 VANTLFGEE
-1262 ADLSDDGQMARLR
+1262 ADFSNDTQMARLR
-1275 EELLAYISGDIH
+1275 EELYAYISGDIH
-1287 EGTNEDALRPMFRD
+1287 EGTNETMLRPMFRD

-1312 VEENLGKTRFS
+1312 VEENRGGTRYS
-1323 LKAPVEEQG
+1323 LKSDSEALEELRSENDRLNRRIQE
-1332 TLVALHNL
+1332 LSRQVADLKRSPEFSNFENEVRNAQDGELDRIVARYTAWEETSGLTAASRELEDLNQQARDVRRNL
-1340 TEEKL
+1340 ERARTEAARRAREEYRALYNEEFAKKY
-1345 LASLNLGG
+1345 AS
-1353 FPMPS
+1353 
-1358 IAVTR
+1358 
-1363 ADIPHENFGEIT
+1363 
-1375 LVMDRRS
+1375 
-1382 VDPKAN
+1382 
-1388 RKNTVYSADAWTPT
+1388 
-1402 FPAIEYEA
+1402 
-1410 DQKAARRISQRI
+1410 KAARRFGTTSRFDLSGYLTVNGSLLDFSDRQGYRVRDHREIAGVLDFLPEYAEYSDGMIEFMNLGNIRMQSYGIDISRAPNSKQRSVLRRFFNSLD
-1422 GELAEQVDPY
+1422 GEVTVDFSRQDGGTDGSIDYPEGTRADRILNDIDHYFSTGVVPEQSMVSQFHTRYSLKVDSDGRALSQEQQDY
-1432 FRSELQR
+1432 FRDS
-1439 MQYGQED
+1439 
-1446 YLNSQ
+1446 
-1451 GGQEGVV
+1451 VV
-1458 QWAMDHYGLKAAY
+1458 
-1471 LEEQGTHVKPVTRQQ
+1471 
-1486 EAEKGYN
+1486 
-1493 PERAE
+1493 
-1498 KYRAVI
+1498 
-1504 QALGTTDPDAI
+1504 
-1515 GSMNLKEMRDQ
+1515 RD
-1526 KGEALEAAFPGMT
+1526 
-1539 KSALRMSG
+1539 
-1547 ILRQV
+1547 
-1552 QNFLREDGKPPV
+1552 
-1564 YEIVTDPA
+1564 
-1572 ETRRA
+1572 
-1577 VDAALDQA
+1577 
-1585 GYEAWVRELYSGLEA
+1585 
-1600 DRGVYNNKE
+1600 DR
-1609 RFTPAGNSRTFRQLH
+1609 
-1624 YPVTLDGIV
+1624 
-1633 KAMAGQNGGNTKNVS
+1633 
-1648 GFYGVKSLRAGT
+1648 
-1660 ARRFKS
+1660 
-1666 IVDMHKL
+1666 
-1673 EGRLQNLTETEQQAI
+1673 
-1688 ADALDGRLL
+1688 GRLL
-1697 EITEEL
+1697 VVYHGTPWGGFTQFRTDEGAYFTTD
-1703 AEKSPA
+1703 
-1709 GMRPGDYAQMDSI
+1709 RDYAA
-1722 GYILVDIAEGGTYT
+1722 LYT
-1736 IDSVMKKFND
+1736 
-1746 EYRYHIGNEL
+1746 RG
-1756 AAKVRDLLFDVSQM
+1756 
-1770 PVNLFEAKPER
+1770 
-1781 AVGFDEVLAAVVPDD
+1781 
-1796 SGKALLDG
+1796 DG
-1804 LNQAG
+1804 
-1809 IRTLTYKKDSMS
+1809 
-1821 DRLEKVNSVEGAKFS
+1821 EGAEIYEGYLNITNPFDTRNPRERQIFENEFFGRWGNGTPLSEAGLPDWTDGTDLVEFLSENGYDYDGVIISESNAGSYVEESYVALSPEQFKRIDNRNPTDDPDIRRS
-1836 LKGGDILRENAA
+1836 IRGGSDILRENAA

-1882 AARELIRYFDS
+1882 AARELIRDFDS
-1893 TISAAD
+1893 TLNAAD

-1942 ITEDGV
+1942 VTEDGAH
-1948 YQEYRELRDYLRST
+1948 QEYRALREYLRTS
-1962 PLSISQEDASDIADY
+1962 PLSISQEDAADIPDY
-1977 NDFRRRN
+1977 SDFRRRN
-1984 FGRLNLRSGDTN
+1984 FGRLNLRGGDTN

-2013 EVRENNPVDQ
+2013 ETRENNPVDQ
-2023 LLHISEVAEQLYRTS
+2023 LLHISEVAEQLYRTT

-2094 REQRDARITQLREQ
+2094 REQRDARIAQLREQ

-2198 DRSTGRRQKGGEG
+2198 DPETGRRQKGGEG

-2301 NGLKDDNILRQDR
+2301 DGLRNDNILRQDR
-2314 GDFKGILGRVDKLVN
+2314 GDYRGPFNVLGWADRLLN
-2329 MDMLT
+2329 MNMLT

-2339 HRLGQTG
+2339 HRLGKTG
-2346 DEMFRMLR
+2346 DSIFQMLR
-2354 TAQDRQIQIMHDA
+2354 SAQDRQIEIMREA
-2367 EQTTR
+2367 ETATR
-2372 DIIGKTDINKLERE
+2372 DIVGKTDINKLERE
-2386 THTFQVDGGTV
+2386 THTFEVEGGTV

-2410 MKREQAQE
+2410 MKRQQAQE
-2418 HIFTGGIRPET
+2418 HIFTGGIRPEA
-2429 IPGQRGLR
+2429 IPRRFGIR
-2437 ESRRSAPAH
+2437 ETRSSAPVR
-2446 VTAENLAEMVGT
+2446 VTAENLAEIVGT

-2526 GFTKSTAPRANNAVM
+2526 GFTKGTVPRANNAVM
-2541 VNSIFDVYAS
+2541 LNSIFDVYSA

-2560 AWLPTMENVRRIR
+2560 AWLSTMENVRRIR
-2573 DFTFRDSEGNRTGT
+2573 DFTFRDSEGNRNGT

-2593 RVFGRNGNPYLNK
+2593 RVFGKNGTPYLNK

-2615 RSTAD
+2615 QSTAD
-2620 PGLMDRIIGN
+2620 PGPMDRIIGN
-2630 YKAASVSA
+2630 YKAASVAA

-2649 ILRALNTLD
+2649 ILRALDTLD

-2664 GTVKR
+2664 GAVKP
-2669 GDWQKVKQYAPIAQW
+2669 GDWQKVKKYAPIAQW

-2695 RQMKDVLFDSDPRL
+2695 RQMRDVLFNSDSKL
-2709 ERLRQAGMAGASAAD
+2709 NKLRQAGMAGASAAD

-2740 DRRKELKPGTK
+2740 DRRKELKPGSAD
-2751 EFYQAVGQRFSEIV
+2751 FYRAVSQRFEEIV
-2765 DQTQVVD
+2765 DRSQVVD
-2772 GVLQRSHIMRS
+2772 GILQRSQIMRF
-2783 PDGLTKMTTSFM
+2783 PDGLTKMSTSFM

-2809 YDLRHATGKEAR
+2809 YDLRHATGKEAK
-2821 QTARRALARTSVA
+2821 QAAGKALVRTSVA
-2834 LAVSFTI
+2834 LAVSFTV
-2841 NAVMQSLV
+2841 NAVMQSLA
-2849 DGLRDDDKELDYWE
+2849 DGLRDDNRELDYWE
-2863 RVQRAFIGFSGDEE
+2863 RVFQAFVGFNGDEE
-2877 SFLDYWNSFWSGNL
+2877 EFLDYWNSFWDGNL
-2891 EASYNPLSYMPYFK
+2891 EASFNPLSYMPYFK
-2905 DLLSI
+2905 DLVSI
-2910 IQGYDVSRM
+2910 AQGYEVSRM
-2919 DAEALEKVFTSGK
+2919 DTAAVEKVFQAGR
-2932 NFWQALNGEG
+2932 NFWMALNGEG
-2942 RYSLAGASASFLAE
+2942 RYSIPGASASFLAE
-2956 LSRLLGLPVANL
+2956 LSRLIGLPVANL
-2968 KRDIQGTVTSAA
+2968 KRDIQAAVTSAA
-2980 IETDDYWLQYQID
+2980 IETDDYWMQYQID
-2993 KALLNIGYS
+2993 KFLLNMGYS
-3002 GNRSGFMDILYAAS
+3002 GNRQTFMDILYSAS
-3016 VNDPEAYEL
+3016 VNDREAYEQ
-3025 IYDDMIAS
+3025 IYADMVAS
-3033 GITQEQI
+3033 GITADQI
-3040 RTSMETR
+3040 KTSMESRMTR
-3047 MREAQGVESV
+3047 EQGVESV
-3057 ADLTRRYLTPDQERT
+3057 SDLSRRYLAPDQERT
-3072 YNRIYSQMTSSAI
+3072 YDRLYSQVSGSSV
-3085 WSAANEEQRESVED
+3085 WEAANAEQRQSVEE
-3099 DLYDLAAG
+3099 DLYALAAG
-3107 TDAGQKLQE
+3107 TEAGLKLQE
-3116 KIDGGASYGISDGD
+3116 KINGGASYGISDGD

-3142 AANEDPEKRNGS
+3142 AANEDLEKRNGS

>member
-184 REQTAPFVQEIYEI
+184 REQTAPFIQEIYDI

-337 LGASTLTEG
+337 LGASALTEG

-388 GLGGVVSPETYN
+388 GLGGVVSPSTYN

-405 GQENAGRVV
+405 GQESAGGVV
-414 NPDTTTAVGAPEAQA
+414 NSDTTTGMEAPESP
-429 YGQNIPQNDNL
+429 GSVQNTAQNDSI
-440 PEATRQAVDLLVSGQ
+440 PEATRRAVDLLVSGQ

-460 QAERIARSPEAV
+460 QAERIARRPEAV
-472 ALLGQLTGSE
+472 ALLGQLTGTE

-497 AVAGTRAASGTVS
+497 AVAGTRAASGSVS
-510 GQGQETAQTSQ
+510 GQGQVNTQAGQRTTDTSHQ
-521 GTAPMVPQTERTA
+521 AERTA
-534 AQRVHDVNRVRGA
+534 AQRVHDANRVRGA
-547 VSSMGMGESGQR
+547 AASTGMGESGQR

-602 TEAQRYAAYTAGQN
+602 TEAQKFAAYAAGQN

-621 LQREQAGVNYATMY
+621 LQREQAGVNYATVY

-646 SANLSQETTRFYN
+646 SASLSQETTRFYN

-735 SSNALVERYKT
+735 NSSALVERYKT

-823 LDLNTLEQAARLWEN
+823 LDLDTLEQAARLWED
-838 ALRVGSRHLA
+838 ALRA
-848 TMTEEQQRV
+848 
-857 EFSDVNTRYSL
+857 
-868 RKKDPPKKT
+868 
-877 GVAYKVFFAKNG
+877 
-889 ELYPPMVANPG
+889 
-900 GEGTPVGVWLD
+900 
-911 ADVGQAAPPS
+911 
-921 KTGRAQ
+921 GRETTL
-927 VQAGG
+927 QAGARDG
-932 RGTNAAKGSLAFR
+932 RMG
-945 PGWHLGDIPLA
+945 
-956 KQFARKNPATG
+956 
-967 VKDLFPADFVW
+967 
-978 AECEYAMDVD
+978 
-988 YQEEAMSY
+988 
-996 GYTENGKFRHSYAGL
+996 
-1011 PRLPEDGYYRY
+1011 
-1022 RTNPNPDTVPW
+1022 
-1033 IITGAM
+1033 
-1039 RVTRILTD
+1039 
-1047 AETDAIC
+1047 
-1054 HEAGVEPM
+1054 
-1062 QRQGGPM
+1062 
-1069 DAEKLAAL
+1069 
-1077 GLMAGDVWA
+1077 
-1086 DNLQTGARND
+1086 
-1096 RMRTTRNSLKEDG
+1096 TTRNSLKEDR
-1109 DHGRAREETRGAFLR
+1109 DHGRTREETRGAFLR

-1135 GKTAGAYGY
+1135 GETAGAYGY

-1154 NARQIQ
+1154 NAGQIQ
-1160 AEVSNLGIEADIIS
+1160 AEISNLGIEADIIS

-1180 RNGETIERPV
+1180 RNGKTIERPV

-1225 GVGRDAYI
+1225 GIGRDAYI

-1240 DFTREGFRNYQSA
+1240 DFTSDDFRNYQSA
-1253 VSYALFGEE
+1253 VSYTLFGEE
-1262 ADLSDDGQMARLR
+1262 ADLSDEGQMARLR

-1287 EGTNEDALRPMFRD
+1287 EGTNEAMLRPMFRD
-1301 FDAVRAAWERL
+1301 FDAVRAAWEQL
-1312 VEENLGKTRFS
+1312 VEENSGKVRFS
-1323 LKAPVEEQG
+1323 LKSTDSDGRELSAEQRAFFRDSKVVDEDGQLLVVYHG
-1332 TLVALHNL
+1332 TDADFTVFDRSRGRANMDIQGSFFSPWELDAQGYGGNVTAYYLNITNPADEATAYRALRRYQGQNEAGAKAREYL
-1340 TEEKL
+1340 EKL
-1345 LASLNLGG
+1345 GYDGVNNSGEEY
-1353 FPMPS
+1353 
-1358 IAVTR
+1358 IAFYPEQIKRVDNFSPTDDP
-1363 ADIPHENFGEIT
+1363 DI
-1375 LVMDRRS
+1375 RRS
-1382 VDPKAN
+1382 I
-1388 RKNTVYSADAWTPT
+1388 R
-1402 FPAIEYEA
+1402 
-1410 DQKAARRISQRI
+1410 
-1422 GELAEQVDPY
+1422 
-1432 FRSELQR
+1432 
-1439 MQYGQED
+1439 
-1446 YLNSQ
+1446 
-1451 GGQEGVV
+1451 GG
-1458 QWAMDHYGLKAAY
+1458 
-1471 LEEQGTHVKPVTRQQ
+1471 
-1486 EAEKGYN
+1486 
-1493 PERAE
+1493 
-1498 KYRAVI
+1498 
-1504 QALGTTDPDAI
+1504 
-1515 GSMNLKEMRDQ
+1515 S
-1526 KGEALEAAFPGMT
+1526 
-1539 KSALRMSG
+1539 
-1547 ILRQV
+1547 
-1552 QNFLREDGKPPV
+1552 
-1564 YEIVTDPA
+1564 
-1572 ETRRA
+1572 
-1577 VDAALDQA
+1577 
-1585 GYEAWVRELYSGLEA
+1585 
-1600 DRGVYNNKE
+1600 
-1609 RFTPAGNSRTFRQLH
+1609 
-1624 YPVTLDGIV
+1624 
-1633 KAMAGQNGGNTKNVS
+1633 
-1648 GFYGVKSLRAGT
+1648 
-1660 ARRFKS
+1660 
-1666 IVDMHKL
+1666 
-1673 EGRLQNLTETEQQAI
+1673 
-1688 ADALDGRLL
+1688 
-1697 EITEEL
+1697 
-1703 AEKSPA
+1703 
-1709 GMRPGDYAQMDSI
+1709 
-1722 GYILVDIAEGGTYT
+1722 
-1736 IDSVMKKFND
+1736 
-1746 EYRYHIGNEL
+1746 
-1756 AAKVRDLLFDVSQM
+1756 
-1770 PVNLFEAKPER
+1770 
-1781 AVGFDEVLAAVVPDD
+1781 
-1796 SGKALLDG
+1796 
-1804 LNQAG
+1804 
-1809 IRTLTYKKDSMS
+1809 
-1821 DRLEKVNSVEGAKFS
+1821 
-1836 LKGGDILRENAA
+1836 DILRENAA

-1882 AARELIRYFDS
+1882 AARELIRDFDS
-1893 TISAAD
+1893 TLNAAD

-1942 ITEDGV
+1942 VTEDGA
-1948 YQEYRELRDYLRST
+1948 YQEYRALREYLRTS
-1962 PLSISQEDASDIADY
+1962 PLSISQEDAADIPDY
-1977 NDFRRRN
+1977 SDFRRRN
-1984 FGRLNLRSGDTN
+1984 FGRLNLRGGDTN

-2013 EVRENNPVDQ
+2013 ETRENNPVDQ
-2023 LLHISEVAEQLYRTS
+2023 LLHISEVAEQLYRTT

-2133 RYQARDTAG
+2133 RYQARDAAG

-2154 ISRHVRDL
+2154 ISRHVKDL
-2162 SRRLLRPS
+2162 SRKLLRPS

-2198 DRSTGRRQKGGEG
+2198 DPETGKRRKGGEG
-2211 DPTKRTEAFRQL
+2211 DPTKRTEAFRAL
-2223 RQAYSEI
+2223 REQYEAILNRPDDYS
-2230 TKDGADY
+2230 Y
-2237 TLVIDPDLMDNL
+2237 TGVLDPNLMDNL
-2249 DELAAM
+2249 AEVIRM
-2255 RNIPL
+2255 RDTPL
-2260 AEMSIPQLTT
+2260 FEMSLDQLTT
-2270 VWDTVKAVEASVR
+2270 VWQTVKGVEASI
-2283 TANKM
+2283 TSANKL
-2288 LGQSRFQTISQVA
+2288 LGESRYAGVA
-2301 NGLKDDNILRQDR
+2301 ELAYGIRESSRGKRQKNNY
-2314 GDFKGILGRVDKLVN
+2314 GGSGLGRITGFGDQLLNTDMMNSLTFLHLFGDGGDALYHELQAARDQKTRIMQETVRLAKQVVGKTNVDKL
-2329 MDMLT
+2329 
-2334 PQSYF
+2334 QKK
-2339 HRLGQTG
+2339 
-2346 DEMFRMLR
+2346 
-2354 TAQDRQIQIMHDA
+2354 I
-2367 EQTTR
+2367 
-2372 DIIGKTDINKLERE
+2372 
-2386 THTFQVDGGTV
+2386 HTFQVEGGELK
-2397 TLSTAQIMSLYEL
+2397 LSTAQLMSLYEL
-2410 MKREQAQE
+2410 NQRQQAQD
-2418 HIFTGGIRPET
+2418 HIYKGGIRPGPRSSFVSRDKS
-2429 IPGQRGLR
+2429 PGENVAAVLGRMD
-2437 ESRRSAPAH
+2437 APSSVVR
-2446 VTAENLAEMVGT
+2446 VT
-2458 LTDEQVEMA
+2458 QA
-2467 DKLQQYMGG
+2467 DVVNM
-2476 RLSELGNEASME
+2476 LSELSEEEIRIADGLQSIMQGYLADEGNRESMK
-2488 VYGYRKFTEPHYF
+2488 VYGYEKFTEDHYF
-2501 PIQVDRNQTQRD
+2501 PISSDPNQVQSKIGD
-2513 ISKEVQAQTIAGR
+2513 ILEGGERRPVSVSEWGSA
-2526 GFTKSTAPRANNAVM
+2526 KSTVTGANNGLLLGD
-2541 VNSIFDVYAS
+2541 IFDVFAQHAVDMSTYAS
-2551 HVNDMATYA
+2551 HLGALEDVNR
-2560 AWLPTMENVRRIR
+2560 VRN
-2573 DFTFRDSEGNRTGT
+2573 FAFRNAEGHRSGT
-2587 VKDIIE
+2587 IKEIIQRVAGKGGNAYLDKLLQDIS
-2593 RVFGRNGNPYLNK
+2593 RGTARG
-2606 LVDDLNQGV
+2606 GV
-2615 RSTAD
+2615 AGLSRLTA
-2620 PGLMDRIIGN
+2620 N
-2630 YKAASVSA
+2630 YKAASVGL
-2638 NLRVILQQPTA
+2638 NLRVALQQPTSYA
-2649 ILRALNTLD
+2649 RAL
-2658 AKYLLA
+2658 AVMSPKYLADPRVLKSGGWKKA
-2664 GTVKR
+2664 LK
-2669 GDWQKVKQYAPIAQW
+2669 YAPIAQW
-2684 KDWGYFDINTG
+2684 KDWGNFEINQG
-2695 RQMKDVLFDSDPRL
+2695 RQFQNILFDTDGTMD
-2709 ERLRQAGMAGASAAD
+2709 RLRNRAMTLASVMD
-2724 SFTWARLWNA
+2724 SATWGRLWNA
-2734 VEAETK
+2734 C
-2740 DRRKELKPGTK
+2740 ELEILDTRPSLQEGSE
-2751 EFYQAVGQRFSEIV
+2751 EFYSAVAQRFTDVV

-2772 GVLQRSHIMRS
+2772 NVLGRSQFMRS
-2783 PDGLTKMTTSFM
+2783 GDNLAKMAASYM
-2795 GEPTKSYNMFMNAV
+2795 GEPTQTYNMLYRAYRDTVQEQDPKKRSQAIKRLGRTAAAVTFSAFMTAV
-2809 YDLRHATGKEAR
+2809 AA
-2821 QTARRALARTSVA
+2821 ALW
-2834 LAVSFTI
+2834 
-2841 NAVMQSLV
+2841 
-2849 DGLRDDDKELDYWE
+2849 DGVRDDEDRDEKYWE
-2863 RVQRAFIGFSGDEE
+2863 RVLKHIGPNFAQ
-2877 SFLDYWNSFWSGNL
+2877 NV
-2891 EASYNPLSYMPYFK
+2891 NPVGMLPYAR
-2905 DLLSI
+2905 DILSI
-2910 IQGYDVSRM
+2910 VQGYDVSRM
-2919 DAEALEKVFTSGK
+2919 DLEAVTSL
-2932 NFWQALNGEG
+2932 FSALQNMQKAVNGEG
-2942 RYSLAGASASFLAE
+2942 RYTIRGAALNLAAE
-2956 LSRLLGLPVANL
+2956 LSRITGLPLATV
-2968 KRDIQGTVTSAA
+2968 KRDAEA
-2980 IETDDYWLQYQID
+2980 IARAVGVETEDWYFQYQVER
-2993 KALLNIGYS
+2993 ALNSVFYS
-3002 GNRSGFMDILYAAS
+3002 GNRGEFYDIAFGALADGDLDVYEQITQDLMSQGVKGSTIESAMRSRLKAAQES
-3016 VNDPEAYEL
+3016 DPNFSMSQAGQDLIGGRPQYHVEAEEKGSFSADDLSPEA
-3025 IYDDMIAS
+3025 
-3033 GITQEQI
+3033 
-3040 RTSMETR
+3040 RTSYNEQRAGDYREWVDALEENGGFGKLDDEGKDKLLSAADQLASDIALRDHSQGAFTETDMDQWER
-3047 MREAQGVESV
+3047 WASKGAEYGVDPSEALLFKTAYDMAESEKDEDGDPISGSKKENALELA
-3057 ADLTRRYLTPDQERT
+3057 ADLMPWLTDRELEYLMSNYWAP
-3072 YNRIYSQMTSSAI
+3072 
-3085 WSAANEEQRESVED
+3085 ED
-3099 DLYDLAAG
+3099 RVLKEMKEGKFLG
-3107 TDAGQKLQE
+3107 
-3116 KIDGGASYGISDGD
+3116 
-3130 YLLYLAAREIAD
+3130 
-3142 AANEDPEKRNGS
+3142 
-3154 IDQSEAEAA
+3154 
-3163 IDMLTGLSDEARAY
+3163 
-3177 LWQSTNKGWSEK
+3177 
-3189 NNPYR
+3189 

>member
-1 MSRESILERNRK
+1 MSKLKDLIKTTRKANPEGSTLRQAISQARQGESVNVVPREINPVMEVPRF
-13 RAQEN
+13 EPV
-18 DQKMGATA
+18 
-26 LGTSAL
+26 
-32 NYSTQQSLERAAAEK
+32 EP
-47 VARESAGGLVDVPQP
+47 ESAGGLTDVPQS

-77 RRWSGTTPS
+77 SRWSGTTPS
-86 SRGGGFGETESQG
+86 SRGGNFGETESQG
-99 RGYFS
+99 EGYFTQS
-104 QADYSFLDRAN
+104 RQSPLERAN
-115 DVIQG
+115 NWMQG
-120 GLRQWA
+120 FTT
-126 GGVGSAAG
+126 SAAG
-134 NVLDRTTSRYNSD
+134 GMGNFVGGLLDTVTGRYNSD
-147 AAGQWLDLV
+147 AADQWLDLV

-163 DDESYFERPEVQD
+163 DDESYFERPEVQS
-176 RLENIRET
+176 RLEKIRDT
-184 REQTAPFVQEIYEI
+184 RNQSIPFVQDIYERSDEAI
-198 AEETGRQGTEQI
+198 RKGEEQYAI
-210 ERAKADLGPVGSFAV
+210 SKVGVDPALSTIM
-225 DVGTQVP
+225 DVGRIGGE
-232 QMLADAAFGA
+232 MLMDAAFGA
-242 VTGGSALLPLGVRS
+242 VTGGSGTLPMVARS
-256 YGYGVQEAMENGAD
+256 FGGGMYQARAEGAD
-270 RDQAAMYGVAS
+270 RREAILS
-281 GAKEALTEKL
+281 GAAQGAVDYATERM
-291 FSVALPFSRIYGGG
+291 FGVALPFARLYGGG
-305 SFDDAIQRG
+305 SLDDVVQRG
-314 IQTAVE
+314 IQSAVS
-320 RFASTPTGQR
+320 RFASTEAGQR
-330 IVGGGLS
+330 ALGGGLTVA
-337 LGASTLTEG
+337 ASALTEG
-346 AEEFISDWL
+346 AEEFIADWAS
-355 GWQMPRIYG
+355 WQLPNIIYG
-364 GDVATAEETLS
+364 GDVASVEETLS
-375 DSLYDFLVGAAVG
+375 NSLYDFMLGSVMG
-388 GLGGVVSPETYN
+388 GLGGAVSPSTYN

-405 GQENAGRVV
+405 GQESAGGVV
-414 NPDTTTAVGAPEAQA
+414 NSDTTMAIEAPEAP
-429 YGQNIPQNDNL
+429 GSVQNTAQNDSI
-440 PEATRQAVDLLVSGQ
+440 PEATRRAVDLLVSGQ

-472 ALLGQLTGSE
+472 ALLGQLTGTE

-497 AVAGTRAASGTVS
+497 AVAGTRAASGSVS
-510 GQGQETAQTSQ
+510 GQGQVNTQAGQRTTDTSHQ
-521 GTAPMVPQTERTA
+521 AERTA
-534 AQRVHDVNRVRGA
+534 AQRVHDANRVRGA
-547 VSSMGMGESGQR
+547 ASSSGMGESGQR

-568 VDADRYY
+568 LDADRYY

-602 TEAQRYAAYTAGQN
+602 TEAQKFAAYTAGQN

-621 LQREQAGVNYATMY
+621 LQREQAGVNYATVY

-646 SANLSQETTRFYN
+646 SASLSQETTRFYN

-685 DGTIYISSDAQNAG
+685 NGTIYISSDAQNAG

-823 LDLNTLEQAARLWEN
+823 LDLDTLEQAARLWED
-838 ALRVGSRHLA
+838 ALRA
-848 TMTEEQQRV
+848 
-857 EFSDVNTRYSL
+857 
-868 RKKDPPKKT
+868 
-877 GVAYKVFFAKNG
+877 
-889 ELYPPMVANPG
+889 
-900 GEGTPVGVWLD
+900 
-911 ADVGQAAPPS
+911 
-921 KTGRAQ
+921 GRETTL
-927 VQAGG
+927 QAGARDG
-932 RGTNAAKGSLAFR
+932 RMG
-945 PGWHLGDIPLA
+945 
-956 KQFARKNPATG
+956 
-967 VKDLFPADFVW
+967 
-978 AECEYAMDVD
+978 
-988 YQEEAMSY
+988 
-996 GYTENGKFRHSYAGL
+996 
-1011 PRLPEDGYYRY
+1011 
-1022 RTNPNPDTVPW
+1022 
-1033 IITGAM
+1033 
-1039 RVTRILTD
+1039 
-1047 AETDAIC
+1047 
-1054 HEAGVEPM
+1054 
-1062 QRQGGPM
+1062 
-1069 DAEKLAAL
+1069 
-1077 GLMAGDVWA
+1077 
-1086 DNLQTGARND
+1086 
-1096 RMRTTRNSLKEDG
+1096 TTRNSLKEDR
-1109 DHGRAREETRGAFLR
+1109 DHGRTREETRGAFLR

-1135 GKTAGAYGY
+1135 GETAGAYGY

-1154 NARQIQ
+1154 NAGQIQ
-1160 AEVSNLGIEADIIS
+1160 AEISNLGIEADIIS

-1180 RNGETIERPV
+1180 RNGKTIERPV

-1225 GVGRDAYI
+1225 GIGRDAYI

-1240 DFTREGFRNYQSA
+1240 DFTSDDFRNYQSA
-1253 VSYALFGEE
+1253 VSYTLFGEE
-1262 ADLSDDGQMARLR
+1262 ADLSDEGQMARLR

-1287 EGTNEDALRPMFRD
+1287 EGTNEAMLRPMFRD
-1301 FDAVRAAWERL
+1301 FDAVRAAWEQL
-1312 VEENLGKTRFS
+1312 VEENSGKVRFS
-1323 LKAPVEEQG
+1323 LKSTDSDGRELSAEQRAFFRDSKVVDEDGQLLVVYHG
-1332 TLVALHNL
+1332 TDADFTVFDRSRGRANMDIQGSFFSPWELDAQGYGGNVTAYYLNITNPADEATAYRALRRYQGQNEAGAKAREYL
-1340 TEEKL
+1340 EKL
-1345 LASLNLGG
+1345 GYDGVNNSGEEY
-1353 FPMPS
+1353 
-1358 IAVTR
+1358 IAFYPEQIKRVDNFSPTDDP
-1363 ADIPHENFGEIT
+1363 DI
-1375 LVMDRRS
+1375 RRS
-1382 VDPKAN
+1382 I
-1388 RKNTVYSADAWTPT
+1388 R
-1402 FPAIEYEA
+1402 
-1410 DQKAARRISQRI
+1410 
-1422 GELAEQVDPY
+1422 
-1432 FRSELQR
+1432 
-1439 MQYGQED
+1439 
-1446 YLNSQ
+1446 
-1451 GGQEGVV
+1451 
-1458 QWAMDHYGLKAAY
+1458 
-1471 LEEQGTHVKPVTRQQ
+1471 
-1486 EAEKGYN
+1486 
-1493 PERAE
+1493 
-1498 KYRAVI
+1498 
-1504 QALGTTDPDAI
+1504 
-1515 GSMNLKEMRDQ
+1515 
-1526 KGEALEAAFPGMT
+1526 
-1539 KSALRMSG
+1539 
-1547 ILRQV
+1547 
-1552 QNFLREDGKPPV
+1552 
-1564 YEIVTDPA
+1564 
-1572 ETRRA
+1572 
-1577 VDAALDQA
+1577 
-1585 GYEAWVRELYSGLEA
+1585 
-1600 DRGVYNNKE
+1600 
-1609 RFTPAGNSRTFRQLH
+1609 
-1624 YPVTLDGIV
+1624 
-1633 KAMAGQNGGNTKNVS
+1633 GGN
-1648 GFYGVKSLRAGT
+1648 
-1660 ARRFKS
+1660 
-1666 IVDMHKL
+1666 
-1673 EGRLQNLTETEQQAI
+1673 
-1688 ADALDGRLL
+1688 
-1697 EITEEL
+1697 
-1703 AEKSPA
+1703 
-1709 GMRPGDYAQMDSI
+1709 
-1722 GYILVDIAEGGTYT
+1722 
-1736 IDSVMKKFND
+1736 
-1746 EYRYHIGNEL
+1746 
-1756 AAKVRDLLFDVSQM
+1756 
-1770 PVNLFEAKPER
+1770 
-1781 AVGFDEVLAAVVPDD
+1781 
-1796 SGKALLDG
+1796 
-1804 LNQAG
+1804 
-1809 IRTLTYKKDSMS
+1809 
-1821 DRLEKVNSVEGAKFS
+1821 
-1836 LKGGDILRENAA
+1836 DILRENAA

-1882 AARELIRYFDS
+1882 AARELIRDFDS
-1893 TISAAD
+1893 TLNAAD

-1942 ITEDGV
+1942 VTEDGA
-1948 YQEYRELRDYLRST
+1948 YQEYRALREYLRTS
-1962 PLSISQEDASDIADY
+1962 PLSISQEDAADIPDY
-1977 NDFRRRN
+1977 SDFRRRN
-1984 FGRLNLRSGDTN
+1984 FGRLNLRGGDTN

-2013 EVRENNPVDQ
+2013 ETRENNPVDQ
-2023 LLHISEVAEQLYRTS
+2023 LLHISEVAEQLYRTT

-2133 RYQARDTAG
+2133 RYQARDAAG

-2154 ISRHVRDL
+2154 ISRHVKDL
-2162 SRRLLRPS
+2162 SRKLLRPS

-2223 RQAYSEI
+2223 RQAYAEI

-2314 GDFKGILGRVDKLVN
+2314 GDFKGILGRMDKLVN

-2339 HRLGQTG
+2339 HRLGRTG

-2354 TAQDRQIQIMHDA
+2354 AAQDRQIQIMYDA
-2367 EQTTR
+2367 ERATR

-2386 THTFQVDGGTV
+2386 THTFQVEGGTV

-2429 IPGQRGLR
+2429 IPGQRGIR
-2437 ESRRSAPAH
+2437 ESRRSAPVR

-2488 VYGYRKFTEPHYF
+2488 VYGYRKFTEDHYF

-2573 DFTFRDSEGNRTGT
+2573 DFTFRDGEGNRTGT

-2620 PGLMDRIIGN
+2620 PGLMDRIVGN

-2695 RQMKDVLFDSDPRL
+2695 RQMKDVLFDSDTRL

-2740 DRRKELKPGTK
+2740 DRRKDLKPGTK
-2751 EFYQAVGQRFSEIV
+2751 EFYQSVGQRFSEIV

-2809 YDLRHATGKEAR
+2809 YDLRHATGKESR
-2821 QTARRALARTSVA
+2821 RTARRALARTSVA

-2905 DLLSI
+2905 DLVSI

-2956 LSRLLGLPVANL
+2956 LSRLFGLPVANL

-3072 YNRIYSQMTSSAI
+3072 YNRIYSQVTSSAI
-3085 WSAANEEQRESVED
+3085 WSAASEEQREAVED

-3107 TDAGQKLQE
+3107 TDAGQRLQE
-3116 KIDGGASYGISDGD
+3116 KINGGASYGISDGD

-3163 IDMLTGLSDEARAY
+3163 IDMLTGLSNEARAY

>member
-184 REQTAPFVQEIYEI
+184 REQTAPFIQEIYDI

-337 LGASTLTEG
+337 LGASALTEG

-388 GLGGVVSPETYN
+388 GLGGVVSPSTYN

-405 GQENAGRVV
+405 GQESAGGVV
-414 NPDTTTAVGAPEAQA
+414 NSDTTTGMEAPESP
-429 YGQNIPQNDNL
+429 GSVQNTAQNDSI
-440 PEATRQAVDLLVSGQ
+440 PEATRRAVDLLVSGQ

-460 QAERIARSPEAV
+460 QAERIARRPEAV
-472 ALLGQLTGSE
+472 ALLGQLTGTE

-497 AVAGTRAASGTVS
+497 AVAGTRAASGSVS
-510 GQGQETAQTSQ
+510 GQGQVNTQAGQRTTDTSHQ
-521 GTAPMVPQTERTA
+521 AERTA
-534 AQRVHDVNRVRGA
+534 AQRVHDANRVRGA
-547 VSSMGMGESGQR
+547 AASTGMGESGQR

-602 TEAQRYAAYTAGQN
+602 TEAQKFAAYTAGQN

-621 LQREQAGVNYATMY
+621 LQREQAGVNYATVY

-646 SANLSQETTRFYN
+646 SASLSQETTRFYN

-735 SSNALVERYKT
+735 NSSALVERYKT

-823 LDLNTLEQAARLWEN
+823 LDLDTLEQAARLWED
-838 ALRVGSRHLA
+838 ALRA
-848 TMTEEQQRV
+848 
-857 EFSDVNTRYSL
+857 
-868 RKKDPPKKT
+868 
-877 GVAYKVFFAKNG
+877 
-889 ELYPPMVANPG
+889 
-900 GEGTPVGVWLD
+900 
-911 ADVGQAAPPS
+911 
-921 KTGRAQ
+921 GRETTL
-927 VQAGG
+927 QAGARDG
-932 RGTNAAKGSLAFR
+932 RMG
-945 PGWHLGDIPLA
+945 
-956 KQFARKNPATG
+956 
-967 VKDLFPADFVW
+967 
-978 AECEYAMDVD
+978 
-988 YQEEAMSY
+988 
-996 GYTENGKFRHSYAGL
+996 
-1011 PRLPEDGYYRY
+1011 
-1022 RTNPNPDTVPW
+1022 
-1033 IITGAM
+1033 
-1039 RVTRILTD
+1039 
-1047 AETDAIC
+1047 
-1054 HEAGVEPM
+1054 
-1062 QRQGGPM
+1062 
-1069 DAEKLAAL
+1069 
-1077 GLMAGDVWA
+1077 
-1086 DNLQTGARND
+1086 
-1096 RMRTTRNSLKEDG
+1096 TTRNSLKEDR
-1109 DHGRAREETRGAFLR
+1109 DHGRTREETRGAFLR

-1135 GKTAGAYGY
+1135 GETAGAYGY

-1154 NARQIQ
+1154 NAGQIQ
-1160 AEVSNLGIEADIIS
+1160 AEISNLGIEADIIS

-1180 RNGETIERPV
+1180 RNGKTIERPV

-1225 GVGRDAYI
+1225 GIGRDAYI

-1240 DFTREGFRNYQSA
+1240 DFTSDDFRNYQSA
-1253 VSYALFGEE
+1253 VSYTLFGEE
-1262 ADLSDDGQMARLR
+1262 ADLSDEGQMARLR

-1287 EGTNEDALRPMFRD
+1287 EGTNEAMLRPMFRD
-1301 FDAVRAAWERL
+1301 FDAVRAAWEQL
-1312 VEENLGKTRFS
+1312 VEENSGKVRFS
-1323 LKAPVEEQG
+1323 LKSTDSDGRELSAEQRAFFRDSKVVDEDGQLLVVYHG
-1332 TLVALHNL
+1332 TDADFTVFDRSRGRANMDIQGSFFSPWELDAQGYGGNVTAYYLNITNPADEATAYRALRRYQGQNEAGAKAREYL
-1340 TEEKL
+1340 EKL
-1345 LASLNLGG
+1345 GYDGVNNSGEEY
-1353 FPMPS
+1353 
-1358 IAVTR
+1358 IAFYPEQIKRVDNFSPTDDP
-1363 ADIPHENFGEIT
+1363 DI
-1375 LVMDRRS
+1375 RRS
-1382 VDPKAN
+1382 I
-1388 RKNTVYSADAWTPT
+1388 R
-1402 FPAIEYEA
+1402 
-1410 DQKAARRISQRI
+1410 
-1422 GELAEQVDPY
+1422 
-1432 FRSELQR
+1432 
-1439 MQYGQED
+1439 
-1446 YLNSQ
+1446 
-1451 GGQEGVV
+1451 GG
-1458 QWAMDHYGLKAAY
+1458 
-1471 LEEQGTHVKPVTRQQ
+1471 
-1486 EAEKGYN
+1486 
-1493 PERAE
+1493 
-1498 KYRAVI
+1498 
-1504 QALGTTDPDAI
+1504 
-1515 GSMNLKEMRDQ
+1515 S
-1526 KGEALEAAFPGMT
+1526 
-1539 KSALRMSG
+1539 
-1547 ILRQV
+1547 
-1552 QNFLREDGKPPV
+1552 
-1564 YEIVTDPA
+1564 
-1572 ETRRA
+1572 
-1577 VDAALDQA
+1577 
-1585 GYEAWVRELYSGLEA
+1585 
-1600 DRGVYNNKE
+1600 
-1609 RFTPAGNSRTFRQLH
+1609 
-1624 YPVTLDGIV
+1624 
-1633 KAMAGQNGGNTKNVS
+1633 
-1648 GFYGVKSLRAGT
+1648 
-1660 ARRFKS
+1660 
-1666 IVDMHKL
+1666 
-1673 EGRLQNLTETEQQAI
+1673 
-1688 ADALDGRLL
+1688 
-1697 EITEEL
+1697 
-1703 AEKSPA
+1703 
-1709 GMRPGDYAQMDSI
+1709 
-1722 GYILVDIAEGGTYT
+1722 
-1736 IDSVMKKFND
+1736 
-1746 EYRYHIGNEL
+1746 
-1756 AAKVRDLLFDVSQM
+1756 
-1770 PVNLFEAKPER
+1770 
-1781 AVGFDEVLAAVVPDD
+1781 
-1796 SGKALLDG
+1796 
-1804 LNQAG
+1804 
-1809 IRTLTYKKDSMS
+1809 
-1821 DRLEKVNSVEGAKFS
+1821 
-1836 LKGGDILRENAA
+1836 DILRENAA

-1882 AARELIRYFDS
+1882 AARELIRDFDS

-1913 GREGNDE
+1913 GRDGNDE

-2023 LLHISEVAEQLYRTS
+2023 LLHISEVAEQLYRIS
-2038 TGNPF
+2038 AGNPF

-2094 REQRDARITQLREQ
+2094 REQRDARITQLRQQ

-2133 RYQARDTAG
+2133 RYQARNAAG

-2154 ISRHVRDL
+2154 ISRHVKDL
-2162 SRRLLRPS
+2162 SRKLLRPS

-2186 LDAINLESVYTV
+2186 LEAINLESVYTV

-2223 RQAYSEI
+2223 RQAYAEI

-2339 HRLGQTG
+2339 HRLGRTG
-2346 DEMFRMLR
+2346 DEVFRMLR

-2367 EQTTR
+2367 EQATR

-2429 IPGQRGLR
+2429 IPGQRGLW

-2573 DFTFRDSEGNRTGT
+2573 DFTFRDGEGNRTGT

-2620 PGLMDRIIGN
+2620 PGLMDRIVGN

-2695 RQMKDVLFDSDPRL
+2695 RQMKDVLFDSDTRL

-2740 DRRKELKPGTK
+2740 DRRKDLKPGTK
-2751 EFYQAVGQRFSEIV
+2751 EFYQSVGQRFSEIV

-2809 YDLRHATGKEAR
+2809 YDLRHATGKESR
-2821 QTARRALARTSVA
+2821 RTARRALARTSVA

-2905 DLLSI
+2905 DLVSI

-2956 LSRLLGLPVANL
+2956 LSRLFGLPVANL

-3072 YNRIYSQMTSSAI
+3072 YNRIYSQVTSSAI
-3085 WSAANEEQRESVED
+3085 WSAASEEQREAVED

-3107 TDAGQKLQE
+3107 TDAGQRLQE
-3116 KIDGGASYGISDGD
+3116 KINGGASYGISDGD

-3163 IDMLTGLSDEARAY
+3163 IDMLTGLSNEARAY

-3189 NNPYR
+3189 NNPYW

>member
-337 LGASTLTEG
+337 LGASALTEG

-400 YRLPT
+400 YQLPSRQGNT
-405 GQENAGRVV
+405 EGVV
-414 NPDTTTAVGAPEAQA
+414 NSDTTTGMEAPESP
-429 YGQNIPQNDNL
+429 GSVQNTARNDSIP
-440 PEATRQAVDLLVSGQ
+440 ETTRRAVDLLVSGQ

-472 ALLGQLTGSE
+472 ALLSQLTGTE
-482 INTDAPLSRVKADIR
+482 VNTDAPLSQVKADIR

-510 GQGQETAQTSQ
+510 TAQTSQ
-521 GTAPMVPQTERTA
+521 GTATMVPQTERTT
-534 AQRVHDVNRVRGA
+534 AQRVHDANRVRGA
-547 VSSMGMGESGQR
+547 ASSLGMGENGQR

-602 TEAQRYAAYTAGQN
+602 TEAQKFAAYAAGQN

-621 LQREQAGVNYATMY
+621 LQREQAGVNYATVY
-635 GDEAGFVPSEH
+635 GDEAGFLPSEH

-730 SELEG
+730 SESSG
-735 SSNALVERYKT
+735 SSSALVERYKT
-746 LYSNSGINLTTEEA
+746 RYAASGVNLTTEEA
-760 MDEAA
+760 MDEIAA
-765 ANFAGELIRD
+765 DFTQALTAD
-775 PERFERLAR
+775 PQRFERLAR
-784 EDRGVARRLLDAV
+784 DDRSVARKVLDAV
-797 KDLIRKIRRAIHGP
+797 KDFIRKVKRAISGRGRQNQ
-811 SAEDVAVMNELG
+811 AARETFGVD
-823 LDLNTLEQAARLWEN
+823 LDTLEQATRLWEN
-838 ALRVGSRHLA
+838 ALRAGRD
-848 TMTEEQQRV
+848 T
-857 EFSDVNTRYSL
+857 SL
-868 RKKDPPKKT
+868 
-877 GVAYKVFFAKNG
+877 
-889 ELYPPMVANPG
+889 
-900 GEGTPVGVWLD
+900 
-911 ADVGQAAPPS
+911 QA
-921 KTGRAQ
+921 
-927 VQAGG
+927 
-932 RGTNAAKGSLAFR
+932 
-945 PGWHLGDIPLA
+945 
-956 KQFARKNPATG
+956 
-967 VKDLFPADFVW
+967 
-978 AECEYAMDVD
+978 
-988 YQEEAMSY
+988 
-996 GYTENGKFRHSYAGL
+996 
-1011 PRLPEDGYYRY
+1011 
-1022 RTNPNPDTVPW
+1022 
-1033 IITGAM
+1033 
-1039 RVTRILTD
+1039 
-1047 AETDAIC
+1047 
-1054 HEAGVEPM
+1054 
-1062 QRQGGPM
+1062 
-1069 DAEKLAAL
+1069 
-1077 GLMAGDVWA
+1077 
-1086 DNLQTGARND
+1086 GARNG
-1096 RMRTTRNSLKEDG
+1096 RMGTTRNSLKEDG
-1109 DHGRAREETRGAFLR
+1109 DHGRTREETRGAFLR

-1515 GSMNLKEMRDQ
+1515 GSMNLKELRDQ

-1624 YPVTLDGIV
+1624 HPVTLDGIV
-1633 KAMAGQNGGNTKNVS
+1633 KAMASQNGGNTKNVS

-1660 ARRFKS
+1660 ARRFNS

-1673 EGRLQNLTETEQQAI
+1673 EGRLQNLTETEHQAI

-1722 GYILVDIAEGGTYT
+1722 GYILVEIAEGGTYT

-1756 AAKVRDLLFDVSQM
+1756 AAKVRDLLFDVSQT

-1821 DRLEKVNSVEGAKFS
+1821 DRLEKVNSVEGARFS
-1836 LKGGDILRENAA
+1836 LKSTDSKGRTLTQAQQEFFRDSVIRDGQGRLMVMYHGTRNGGFTVFDGGKDYFYFTNNRKYAYTFEGRKANGQLYPATRADMEAGRISPQRYEVYLNVTNPFVAGQDIVEDALYWDRSLAQQLRDRGYDALMLEDMSQVIVLSPEQIKNVTNKAPTNDPDIRRSIRGGSDILRENAA

-1882 AARELIRYFDS
+1882 AARELIRDFDS
-1893 TISAAD
+1893 TLNAAD

-1942 ITEDGV
+1942 VTEDGA
-1948 YQEYRELRDYLRST
+1948 YQEYRALREYLRTS
-1962 PLSISQEDASDIADY
+1962 PLSISQEDAADIPDY
-1977 NDFRRRN
+1977 SDFRRRN
-1984 FGRLNLRSGDTN
+1984 FGRLNLRGGDTN

-2013 EVRENNPVDQ
+2013 ETRENNPVDQ
-2023 LLHISEVAEQLYRTS
+2023 LLHISEVAEQLYRTT

-2094 REQRDARITQLREQ
+2094 REQRDARIAQLREQ

-2121 DTRERQLERMKN
+2121 DTRERQLERLRN
-2133 RYQARDTAG
+2133 RYRARDTAG
-2142 RERRTARELRAR
+2142 RDRRTARELRAR

-2198 DRSTGRRQKGGEG
+2198 DPETGKRRKGGEG
-2211 DPTKRTEAFRQL
+2211 DPTKRTEAFRAL

-2237 TLVIDPDLMDNL
+2237 TLVIDPDLLDNL

-2255 RNIPL
+2255 RDIPL

-2301 NGLKDDNILRQDR
+2301 DGLRSDNILRQDR
-2314 GDFKGILGRVDKLVN
+2314 GDFKGVLGRVDKLVN

-2339 HRLGQTG
+2339 HRLGRTG
-2346 DEMFRMLR
+2346 DEVFRMLR
-2354 TAQDRQIQIMHDA
+2354 AAQDRQIQIMYDA
-2367 EQTTR
+2367 ERATR

-2386 THTFQVDGGTV
+2386 THTFQVEGGTV

-2418 HIFTGGIRPET
+2418 HIFTGGIRPEI
-2429 IPGQRGLR
+2429 IPGQRGIR
-2437 ESRRSAPAH
+2437 ESRRSDPVR

-2488 VYGYRKFTEPHYF
+2488 VYGYRKFTEDHYF

-2513 ISKEVQAQTIAGR
+2513 ISKEAQAQTIAGR

-2551 HVNDMATYA
+2551 HVNDMAAYA
-2560 AWLPTMENVRRIR
+2560 AWLPTMENMRRIR

-2620 PGLMDRIIGN
+2620 PGLMDRIVGN

-2695 RQMKDVLFDSDPRL
+2695 RQMKDVLFDSDTRL

-2821 QTARRALARTSVA
+2821 RTARRALARTAVA

-2956 LSRLLGLPVANL
+2956 LSRLFGLPVANL
-2968 KRDIQGTVTSAA
+2968 KRDIQGTITSAA

-3025 IYDDMIAS
+3025 IYDDMTAS

-3072 YNRIYSQMTSSAI
+3072 YNHIYSQVTSSAI
-3085 WSAANEEQRESVED
+3085 WSAANEEQREAVED

>member
-1 MSRESILERNRK
+1 MADSFTNKYLERK
-13 RAQEN
+13 RQLTGNSTVTKRTTVPSKSTSSNNHAEGEAVSSSGQ
-18 DQKMGATA
+18 GRSS
-26 LGTSAL
+26 GTS
-32 NYSTQQSLERAAAEK
+32 
-47 VARESAGGLVDVPQP
+47 G
-62 WLDTITPVT
+62 
-71 PSSRSA
+71 SSRSGSTDSFTSGYL
-77 RRWSGTTPS
+77 RRKQELSRPSIAQIDPFDLPQFDSSILPDVSTPNKKAS
-86 SRGGGFGETESQG
+86 QTSPSRVQ
-99 RGYFS
+99 
-104 QADYSFLDRAN
+104 QAIQERNYSPLDRAN
-115 DVIQG
+115 DIIQG
-120 GLRQWA
+120 ALRQWA
-126 GGVGSAAG
+126 GGIGSAVG

-147 AAGQWLDLV
+147 AADQWLDLV

-163 DDESYFERPEVQD
+163 DDENYFERPEVQD

-184 REQTAPFVQEIYEI
+184 REQTAPFIQEIYDI
-198 AEETGRQGTEQI
+198 AEETGRQGTEQV
-210 ERAKADLGPVGSFAV
+210 EQAKEDLGPVGSFAV

-337 LGASTLTEG
+337 LGASSLTEG

-440 PEATRQAVDLLVSGQ
+440 PEVTRRAVDLLASGQ

-497 AVAGTRAASGTVS
+497 AVAGTRAASGTVY

-521 GTAPMVPQTERTA
+521 GTATMVPQTERTA
-534 AQRVHDVNRVRGA
+534 AQQVYDVNRVRGA
-547 VSSMGMGESGQR
+547 SSSMGMGESGQR

-589 AQEQVRSDYAADL
+589 AQDQVRSDYAADL
-602 TEAQRYAAYTAGQN
+602 TEAQRFAAYAAGQN

-621 LQREQAGVNYATMY
+621 LQRERAGINYATVY

-659 VLAKATGTKITVTA
+659 ALAKATGTKITVTA
-673 ATGEGGANGWYR
+673 ATGESGANGWYR

-730 SELEG
+730 SEQAG
-735 SSNALVERYKT
+735 SSAELVERYKSR
-746 LYSNSGINLTTEEA
+746 YAASGVNLTTEEA
-760 MDEAA
+760 MDEIAA
-765 ANFAGELIRD
+765 DFTQALTED
-775 PERFERLAR
+775 PSRFEALAR
-784 EDRGVARRLLDAV
+784 DDRSVAWKVLDAV
-797 KDLIRKIRRAIHGP
+797 RDFIRKVKRAISGRNRQNQ
-811 SAEDVAVMNELG
+811 AARETFGVD
-823 LDLNTLEQAARLWEN
+823 LDTLEQAARLWED
-838 ALRVGSRHLA
+838 ALRA
-848 TMTEEQQRV
+848 
-857 EFSDVNTRYSL
+857 
-868 RKKDPPKKT
+868 
-877 GVAYKVFFAKNG
+877 
-889 ELYPPMVANPG
+889 
-900 GEGTPVGVWLD
+900 
-911 ADVGQAAPPS
+911 
-921 KTGRAQ
+921 GRETTL
-927 VQAGG
+927 QAGARDG
-932 RGTNAAKGSLAFR
+932 RMG
-945 PGWHLGDIPLA
+945 
-956 KQFARKNPATG
+956 
-967 VKDLFPADFVW
+967 
-978 AECEYAMDVD
+978 
-988 YQEEAMSY
+988 
-996 GYTENGKFRHSYAGL
+996 
-1011 PRLPEDGYYRY
+1011 
-1022 RTNPNPDTVPW
+1022 
-1033 IITGAM
+1033 
-1039 RVTRILTD
+1039 
-1047 AETDAIC
+1047 
-1054 HEAGVEPM
+1054 
-1062 QRQGGPM
+1062 
-1069 DAEKLAAL
+1069 
-1077 GLMAGDVWA
+1077 
-1086 DNLQTGARND
+1086 
-1096 RMRTTRNSLKEDG
+1096 TTRNSLKEDG
-1109 DHGRAREETRGAFLR
+1109 NHGRTREETRGAFLR

-1135 GKTAGAYGY
+1135 GETAAYGF
-1144 RRVDRESARE
+1144 RRAGQPHDGGNHGEITQEAQDTQRELTALG
-1154 NARQIQ
+1154 
-1160 AEVSNLGIEADIIS
+1160 VSADIVD
-1174 GPILIN
+1174 GPILRN
-1180 RNGETIERPV
+1180 RNGVTEER
-1190 SHAVTIDRARIL
+1190 AVTQAVTVDRSHIFI
-1202 VNENSTLPPRNVAG
+1202 SKDTTLSPRNIAG

-1225 GVGRDAYI
+1225 GTGRDSYI
-1233 ETVEDNL
+1233 EILEDNL
-1240 DFTREGFRNYQSA
+1240 LFSSEAFREYQTPIA
-1253 VSYALFGEE
+1253 EAYLGGE
-1262 ADLSDDGQMARLR
+1262 ADLANDAQMDKMR
-1275 EELLAYISGDIH
+1275 EEIFAYISGDIH
-1287 EGTNEDALRPMFRD
+1287 EGTNEDTLRPMFRD
-1301 FDAVRAAWERL
+1301 FDAVRAAWEQL
-1312 VEENLGKTRFS
+1312 VEENRGGTRYS
-1323 LKAPVEEQG
+1323 LKSDSEALDELRSENDRLNRRIQELSRQVADLKRSPEFSNFENEVRNAQDGELDRIVARYTAWEETSGLTAASRELEDLNRQARDVRRNLERARTEAARRAREEYR
-1332 TLVALHNL
+1332 TLYN
-1340 TEEKL
+1340 EEFAKKY
-1345 LASLNLGG
+1345 AS
-1353 FPMPS
+1353 
-1358 IAVTR
+1358 
-1363 ADIPHENFGEIT
+1363 
-1375 LVMDRRS
+1375 
-1382 VDPKAN
+1382 
-1388 RKNTVYSADAWTPT
+1388 
-1402 FPAIEYEA
+1402 
-1410 DQKAARRISQRI
+1410 KAARRFGTTSRFDLAGYLTVNGALLDFSQRQGYRVQDHREI
-1422 GELAEQVDPY
+1422 AGVLDFLPEYAEYSDGMIE
-1432 FRSELQR
+1432 FMNLGNIR
-1439 MQYGQED
+1439 MQSYGID
-1446 YLNSQ
+1446 ISKAPNSKQ
-1451 GGQEGVV
+1451 
-1458 QWAMDHYGLKAAY
+1458 
-1471 LEEQGTHVKPVTRQQ
+1471 R
-1486 EAEKGYN
+1486 
-1493 PERAE
+1493 
-1498 KYRAVI
+1498 
-1504 QALGTTDPDAI
+1504 
-1515 GSMNLKEMRDQ
+1515 
-1526 KGEALEAAFPGMT
+1526 
-1539 KSALRMSG
+1539 SALRRFFTSLDG
-1547 ILRQV
+1547 EVTVDFSRQ
-1552 QNFLREDGKPPV
+1552 DGG
-1564 YEIVTDPA
+1564 TDGSIDYP
-1572 ETRRA
+1572 EGTR
-1577 VDAALDQA
+1577 
-1585 GYEAWVRELYSGLEA
+1585 A
-1600 DRGVYNNKE
+1600 DRILNDIDSYFSTGAVPEQSMVSQFHTRYSLKVD
-1609 RFTPAGNSRTFRQLH
+1609 S
-1624 YPVTLDGIV
+1624 DG
-1633 KAMAGQNGGNTKNVS
+1633 
-1648 GFYGVKSLRAGT
+1648 RAL
-1660 ARRFKS
+1660 S
-1666 IVDMHKL
+1666 
-1673 EGRLQNLTETEQQAI
+1673 QEQQ
-1688 ADALDGRLL
+1688 DYFRDSVVRDDRGRLL
-1697 EITEEL
+1697 VVYHGTPRGGFTQFRTDEGAYFTTD
-1703 AEKSPA
+1703 
-1709 GMRPGDYAQMDSI
+1709 RDYAALYTRGDGEGSEIYEGYLNITNSFDTRNPRERQIFENEFFGRWGNGTPLSEAGLPDWTDGTDLVEFLSENGYDYDGVIISESNAGSYVEESYVALSPEQFKRIDNRNPTDDPDIRRSI
-1722 GYILVDIAEGGTYT
+1722 RGG
-1736 IDSVMKKFND
+1736 S
-1746 EYRYHIGNEL
+1746 
-1756 AAKVRDLLFDVSQM
+1756 
-1770 PVNLFEAKPER
+1770 
-1781 AVGFDEVLAAVVPDD
+1781 
-1796 SGKALLDG
+1796 
-1804 LNQAG
+1804 
-1809 IRTLTYKKDSMS
+1809 
-1821 DRLEKVNSVEGAKFS
+1821 
-1836 LKGGDILRENAA
+1836 DILRENAA

-1865 QTRRTTPGQVDK
+1865 QTRRTTPGQVDRR
-1877 KAVDR
+1877 AVDR
-1882 AARELIRYFDS
+1882 AARELIRDFDS
-1893 TISAAD
+1893 TLSAAD

-1913 GREGNDE
+1913 GLEGNDE
-1920 LTYTEARRRADEI
+1920 LTYTEARRRADDI

-1942 ITEDGV
+1942 VTENGA
-1948 YQEYRELRDYLRST
+1948 YQEYRELREYLRTT
-1962 PLSISQEDASDIADY
+1962 PLAISQEDAADITDY
-1977 NDFRRRN
+1977 SDFRRRN

-2013 EVRENNPVDQ
+2013 EARENNPVDQ
-2023 LLHISEVAEQLYRTS
+2023 LLHISEVADQLYRTT

-2133 RYQARDTAG
+2133 RYQARDAAG

-2198 DRSTGRRQKGGEG
+2198 DPETGRRQKGGEG

-2367 EQTTR
+2367 EQATR

-2560 AWLPTMENVRRIR
+2560 AWLPPWRMYGGFGISPSGTAR
-2573 DFTFRDSEGNRTGT
+2573 GTGP
-2587 VKDIIE
+2587 
-2593 RVFGRNGNPYLNK
+2593 GRSKTSLSGC
-2606 LVDDLNQGV
+2606 
-2615 RSTAD
+2615 S
-2620 PGLMDRIIGN
+2620 
-2630 YKAASVSA
+2630 
-2638 NLRVILQQPTA
+2638 
-2649 ILRALNTLD
+2649 
-2658 AKYLLA
+2658 A
-2664 GTVKR
+2664 GTATPTSIS
-2669 GDWQKVKQYAPIAQW
+2669 WW
-2684 KDWGYFDINTG
+2684 
-2695 RQMKDVLFDSDPRL
+2695 
-2709 ERLRQAGMAGASAAD
+2709 
-2724 SFTWARLWNA
+2724 
-2734 VEAETK
+2734 
-2740 DRRKELKPGTK
+2740 
-2751 EFYQAVGQRFSEIV
+2751 
-2765 DQTQVVD
+2765 
-2772 GVLQRSHIMRS
+2772 
-2783 PDGLTKMTTSFM
+2783 MT
-2795 GEPTKSYNMFMNAV
+2795 
-2809 YDLRHATGKEAR
+2809 
-2821 QTARRALARTSVA
+2821 
-2834 LAVSFTI
+2834 
-2841 NAVMQSLV
+2841 
-2849 DGLRDDDKELDYWE
+2849 
-2863 RVQRAFIGFSGDEE
+2863 
-2877 SFLDYWNSFWSGNL
+2877 
-2891 EASYNPLSYMPYFK
+2891 
-2905 DLLSI
+2905 
-2910 IQGYDVSRM
+2910 
-2919 DAEALEKVFTSGK
+2919 
-2932 NFWQALNGEG
+2932 
-2942 RYSLAGASASFLAE
+2942 
-2956 LSRLLGLPVANL
+2956 
-2968 KRDIQGTVTSAA
+2968 
-2980 IETDDYWLQYQID
+2980 
-2993 KALLNIGYS
+2993 
-3002 GNRSGFMDILYAAS
+3002 
-3016 VNDPEAYEL
+3016 
-3025 IYDDMIAS
+3025 
-3033 GITQEQI
+3033 
-3040 RTSMETR
+3040 
-3047 MREAQGVESV
+3047 
-3057 ADLTRRYLTPDQERT
+3057 
-3072 YNRIYSQMTSSAI
+3072 
-3085 WSAANEEQRESVED
+3085 
-3099 DLYDLAAG
+3099 
-3107 TDAGQKLQE
+3107 
-3116 KIDGGASYGISDGD
+3116 
-3130 YLLYLAAREIAD
+3130 
-3142 AANEDPEKRNGS
+3142 
-3154 IDQSEAEAA
+3154 
-3163 IDMLTGLSDEARAY
+3163 
-3177 LWQSTNKGWSEK
+3177 
-3189 NNPYR
+3189 

>member
-1 MSRESILERNRK
+1 M
-13 RAQEN
+13 
-18 DQKMGATA
+18 
-26 LGTSAL
+26 
-32 NYSTQQSLERAAAEK
+32 
-47 VARESAGGLVDVPQP
+47 
-62 WLDTITPVT
+62 
-71 PSSRSA
+71 
-77 RRWSGTTPS
+77 
-86 SRGGGFGETESQG
+86 
-99 RGYFS
+99 
-104 QADYSFLDRAN
+104 
-115 DVIQG
+115 
-120 GLRQWA
+120 
-126 GGVGSAAG
+126 
-134 NVLDRTTSRYNSD
+134 
-147 AAGQWLDLV
+147 
-156 QDSMENR
+156 
-163 DDESYFERPEVQD
+163 
-176 RLENIRET
+176 
-184 REQTAPFVQEIYEI
+184 
-198 AEETGRQGTEQI
+198 
-210 ERAKADLGPVGSFAV
+210 
-225 DVGTQVP
+225 
-232 QMLADAAFGA
+232 
-242 VTGGSALLPLGVRS
+242 
-256 YGYGVQEAMENGAD
+256 
-270 RDQAAMYGVAS
+270 
-281 GAKEALTEKL
+281 
-291 FSVALPFSRIYGGG
+291 
-305 SFDDAIQRG
+305 
-314 IQTAVE
+314 
-320 RFASTPTGQR
+320 
-330 IVGGGLS
+330 
-337 LGASTLTEG
+337 
-346 AEEFISDWL
+346 
-355 GWQMPRIYG
+355 
-364 GDVATAEETLS
+364 
-375 DSLYDFLVGAAVG
+375 
-388 GLGGVVSPETYN
+388 
-400 YRLPT
+400 
-405 GQENAGRVV
+405 
-414 NPDTTTAVGAPEAQA
+414 
-429 YGQNIPQNDNL
+429 
-440 PEATRQAVDLLVSGQ
+440 
-455 EITGG
+455 
-460 QAERIARSPEAV
+460 
-472 ALLGQLTGSE
+472 
-482 INTDAPLSRVKADIR
+482 
-497 AVAGTRAASGTVS
+497 
-510 GQGQETAQTSQ
+510 
-521 GTAPMVPQTERTA
+521 
-534 AQRVHDVNRVRGA
+534 
-547 VSSMGMGESGQR
+547 
-559 AISAAYDGS
+559 
-568 VDADRYY
+568 
-575 AGFTAYYEAGLSGR
+575 
-589 AQEQVRSDYAADL
+589 
-602 TEAQRYAAYTAGQN
+602 
-616 DAAAS
+616 
-621 LQREQAGVNYATMY
+621 
-635 GDEAGFVPSEH
+635 
-646 SANLSQETTRFYN
+646 
-659 VLAKATGTKITVTA
+659 
-673 ATGEGGANGWYR
+673 
-685 DGTIYISSDAQNAG
+685 
-699 EVVAMHEIT
+699 
-708 HRLQEI
+708 
-714 APEAYRKYRD
+714 
-724 YAVNAL
+724 NAL
-730 SELEG
+730 SESSG
-735 SSNALVERYKT
+735 SSSALVERYKT
-746 LYSNSGINLTTEEA
+746 RYAASGVNLTTEEA
-760 MDEAA
+760 MDEIAA
-765 ANFAGELIRD
+765 DFTQALTAD
-775 PERFERLAR
+775 PQRFERLAR
-784 EDRGVARRLLDAV
+784 DDRSVARKVLDAV
-797 KDLIRKIRRAIHGP
+797 KDFIRKVKRAISRRGRQNQ
-811 SAEDVAVMNELG
+811 AARETFGVD
-823 LDLNTLEQAARLWEN
+823 LDTLEQAARLWEN
-838 ALRVGSRHLA
+838 ALRAG
-848 TMTEEQQRV
+848 
-857 EFSDVNTRYSL
+857 
-868 RKKDPPKKT
+868 RKT
-877 GVAYKVFFAKNG
+877 A
-889 ELYPPMVANPG
+889 L
-900 GEGTPVGVWLD
+900 
-911 ADVGQAAPPS
+911 QA
-921 KTGRAQ
+921 
-927 VQAGG
+927 
-932 RGTNAAKGSLAFR
+932 
-945 PGWHLGDIPLA
+945 
-956 KQFARKNPATG
+956 
-967 VKDLFPADFVW
+967 
-978 AECEYAMDVD
+978 
-988 YQEEAMSY
+988 
-996 GYTENGKFRHSYAGL
+996 
-1011 PRLPEDGYYRY
+1011 
-1022 RTNPNPDTVPW
+1022 
-1033 IITGAM
+1033 
-1039 RVTRILTD
+1039 
-1047 AETDAIC
+1047 
-1054 HEAGVEPM
+1054 
-1062 QRQGGPM
+1062 
-1069 DAEKLAAL
+1069 
-1077 GLMAGDVWA
+1077 
-1086 DNLQTGARND
+1086 GARNG
-1096 RMRTTRNSLKEDG
+1096 RMGTTRNSLKEDG
-1109 DHGRAREETRGAFLR
+1109 DHGRTREETRGAFLR

-1190 SHAVTIDRARIL
+1190 SHAVTIDRSRIL

-1287 EGTNEDALRPMFRD
+1287 EGTNDAALRPMFRD

-1410 DQKAARRISQRI
+1410 DQKVARRISQRI
-1422 GELAEQVDPY
+1422 GELAERVDPY

-1471 LEEQGTHVKPVTRQQ
+1471 LEEHGTHVEPATRQQ

-1493 PERAE
+1493 PERAD

-1515 GSMNLKEMRDQ
+1515 GSMNLKELRDQ

-1539 KSALRMSG
+1539 KSALRMIG

-1552 QNFLREDGKPPV
+1552 QNFLREDGIPPV
-1564 YEIVTDPA
+1564 YETVTDPA
-1572 ETRRA
+1572 ATRRA

-1600 DRGVYNNKE
+1600 DRGVYNNRE

-1633 KAMAGQNGGNTKNVS
+1633 KAMASQNGGNTKNVS

-1688 ADALDGRLL
+1688 ADALDSRLL

-1722 GYILVDIAEGGTYT
+1722 GYILVEIAEGGTYT

-1821 DRLEKVNSVEGAKFS
+1821 DRLEKVNSVDGAKFS

-1882 AARELIRYFDS
+1882 AARELIRDFDS
-1893 TISAAD
+1893 TLSVAD

-1913 GREGNDE
+1913 GREGSDE

-1942 ITEDGV
+1942 VTEDGA
-1948 YQEYRELRDYLRST
+1948 YQEYRELREYLRTT
-1962 PLSISQEDASDIADY
+1962 PLAISQEDAADITDY
-1977 NDFRRRN
+1977 SDFRRRN

-2013 EVRENNPVDQ
+2013 EARENNPVDQ
-2023 LLHISEVAEQLYRTS
+2023 LLHISEVADQLYRTT

-2198 DRSTGRRQKGGEG
+2198 DPETGKRRKGGEG
-2211 DPTKRTEAFRQL
+2211 DPTKRTEAFRAL

-2237 TLVIDPDLMDNL
+2237 TLVIDPDLLDNL

-2255 RNIPL
+2255 RDTPL

-2301 NGLKDDNILRQDR
+2301 DGLRNDNILRQDR
-2314 GDFKGILGRVDKLVN
+2314 GDYRGPFNVLGWADRLLN
-2329 MDMLT
+2329 MNMLT

-2339 HRLGQTG
+2339 HRLGKTG
-2346 DEMFRMLR
+2346 DSIFQMLR
-2354 TAQDRQIQIMHDA
+2354 SAQDRQIEIMRDA
-2367 EQTTR
+2367 ETATR
-2372 DIIGKTDINKLERE
+2372 DIVGKTDVNKLERE
-2386 THTFQVDGGTV
+2386 THTFQVEGGTV

-2410 MKREQAQE
+2410 MKRQQAQE
-2418 HIFTGGIRPET
+2418 HIFTGGIRPEA
-2429 IPGQRGLR
+2429 IPRRFGIR
-2437 ESRRSAPAH
+2437 ETRSSAPVR
-2446 VTAENLAEMVGT
+2446 VTAENLAEIVGT

-2488 VYGYRKFTEPHYF
+2488 VYGYRKFTEDHYF

-2513 ISKEVQAQTIAGR
+2513 ISKEAQAQTIAGR
-2526 GFTKSTAPRANNAVM
+2526 GFTKGTVPRANNAVM
-2541 VNSIFDVYAS
+2541 LNSIFDVYSA

-2560 AWLPTMENVRRIR
+2560 AWLSTMENVRRIR
-2573 DFTFRDSEGNRTGT
+2573 DFTFRDSEGNRNGT

-2593 RVFGRNGNPYLNK
+2593 RVFGKNGNPYLNK

-2620 PGLMDRIIGN
+2620 PGPMDRIIGN
-2630 YKAASVSA
+2630 YKAASVAA

-2649 ILRALNTLD
+2649 ILRALDTLD

-2664 GTVKR
+2664 GAVKP
-2669 GDWQKVKQYAPIAQW
+2669 GDWQKVKKYAPIAQW

-2695 RQMKDVLFDSDPRL
+2695 RQMRNVLFNSDSKL
-2709 ERLRQAGMAGASAAD
+2709 EKLRQAGMAGASAAD

-2740 DRRKELKPGTK
+2740 DRRKELKPGSAD
-2751 EFYQAVGQRFSEIV
+2751 FYRAVSQRFEEIV
-2765 DQTQVVD
+2765 DRSQVVD
-2772 GVLQRSHIMRS
+2772 GILQRSQIMRS
-2783 PDGLTKMTTSFM
+2783 PDGLTKMSTSFM

-2809 YDLRHATGKEAR
+2809 YDLRHATGKEAK
-2821 QTARRALARTSVA
+2821 QAAGKALVRTSVA
-2834 LAVSFTI
+2834 LAVSFTV
-2841 NAVMQSLV
+2841 NAVMQSLA
-2849 DGLRDDDKELDYWE
+2849 DGLRDDNRELDYWE
-2863 RVQRAFIGFSGDEE
+2863 RVFQAFVGFNGDEE
-2877 SFLDYWNSFWSGNL
+2877 EFLDYWNSFWDGNL
-2891 EASYNPLSYMPYFK
+2891 EASFNPLSYMPYFK
-2905 DLLSI
+2905 DLVSI
-2910 IQGYDVSRM
+2910 SQGYEVSRM
-2919 DAEALEKVFTSGK
+2919 DTAAVEKVFQAGR
-2932 NFWQALNGEG
+2932 NFWMALNGEG
-2942 RYSLAGASASFLAE
+2942 RYSIPGASASFLAE
-2956 LSRLLGLPVANL
+2956 LSRLIGLPVANL
-2968 KRDIQGTVTSAA
+2968 KRDIQAAVTSAA
-2980 IETDDYWLQYQID
+2980 IETDDYWMQYQID
-2993 KALLNIGYS
+2993 KFLLNMGYS
-3002 GNRSGFMDILYAAS
+3002 GNRQTFMDILYSAS
-3016 VNDPEAYEL
+3016 VNDREAYEQ
-3025 IYDDMIAS
+3025 IYDDMVAN
-3033 GITQEQI
+3033 GITADQI
-3040 RTSMETR
+3040 KSSMESR
-3047 MREAQGVESV
+3047 MARDQGVESV
-3057 ADLTRRYLTPDQERT
+3057 SDLSRRYLAPDQERT
-3072 YNRIYSQMTSSAI
+3072 YNRLYSQVSGSSV
-3085 WSAANEEQRESVED
+3085 WEAANAEQRQSVEE
-3099 DLYDLAAG
+3099 DLYALAAG
-3107 TDAGQKLQE
+3107 TEAGLKLQE
-3116 KIDGGASYGISDGD
+3116 KIDDGVSYGISDGD

-3163 IDMLTGLSDEARAY
+3163 IDMLTGLSNEAKAY

>member
-1 MSRESILERNRK
+1 MADSFTNKYLERK
-13 RAQEN
+13 RQLTGNSTVIKRTTVPSKSTSSNNHAEGEAVSSSAQ
-18 DQKMGATA
+18 GRSS
-26 LGTSAL
+26 GTS
-32 NYSTQQSLERAAAEK
+32 
-47 VARESAGGLVDVPQP
+47 G
-62 WLDTITPVT
+62 
-71 PSSRSA
+71 SSRSGSSDSFTSGYL
-77 RRWSGTTPS
+77 RRKQELSRPSIAQIDPFDLPQFDSSILPDVSTPNKKAS
-86 SRGGGFGETESQG
+86 QTSPSRVQ
-99 RGYFS
+99 
-104 QADYSFLDRAN
+104 QAIQERNYSPLDRAN
-115 DVIQG
+115 DIIQG
-120 GLRQWA
+120 ALRQWA
-126 GGVGSAAG
+126 GGIGSAAG

-270 RDQAAMYGVAS
+270 RDQAAVYGVAS

-337 LGASTLTEG
+337 LGASALTEG

-388 GLGGVVSPETYN
+388 GLGGIVSTETYN
-400 YRLPT
+400 YQLPSRQGNT
-405 GQENAGRVV
+405 EV
-414 NPDTTTAVGAPEAQA
+414 NSDTTTGMEAPESP
-429 YGQNIPQNDNL
+429 GSVQNTAQNDSI
-440 PEATRQAVDLLVSGQ
+440 PEATRRAVDLLVSGQ

-472 ALLGQLTGSE
+472 ALLSQLTGTE
-482 INTDAPLSRVKADIR
+482 VNTDAPLSQVKADIR

-521 GTAPMVPQTERTA
+521 GTAPMVPQTERTT

-547 VSSMGMGESGQR
+547 ASSMGMGESGQR

-602 TEAQRYAAYTAGQN
+602 TEAQKFAAYAAGQN

-621 LQREQAGVNYATMY
+621 LQRERAGVNFATVY

-646 SANLSQETTRFYN
+646 SASLSQETTRFYN

-685 DGTIYISSDAQNAG
+685 DGTIYISSDAQNVG

-730 SELEG
+730 SESSG
-735 SSNALVERYKT
+735 SSSALVERYKT
-746 LYSNSGINLTTEEA
+746 RYAASGVNLTTEEA
-760 MDEAA
+760 MDEIAA
-765 ANFAGELIRD
+765 DFTQALTAD
-775 PERFERLAR
+775 PQRFERLAR
-784 EDRGVARRLLDAV
+784 DDRSVARKVLDAV
-797 KDLIRKIRRAIHGP
+797 KDFIRKVKRAISGRGRQNQ
-811 SAEDVAVMNELG
+811 AARETFGVD
-823 LDLNTLEQAARLWEN
+823 LDTLEQATRLWEN
-838 ALRVGSRHLA
+838 ALRAGRETAL
-848 TMTEEQQRV
+848 
-857 EFSDVNTRYSL
+857 
-868 RKKDPPKKT
+868 
-877 GVAYKVFFAKNG
+877 
-889 ELYPPMVANPG
+889 
-900 GEGTPVGVWLD
+900 
-911 ADVGQAAPPS
+911 QA
-921 KTGRAQ
+921 
-927 VQAGG
+927 
-932 RGTNAAKGSLAFR
+932 
-945 PGWHLGDIPLA
+945 
-956 KQFARKNPATG
+956 
-967 VKDLFPADFVW
+967 
-978 AECEYAMDVD
+978 
-988 YQEEAMSY
+988 
-996 GYTENGKFRHSYAGL
+996 
-1011 PRLPEDGYYRY
+1011 
-1022 RTNPNPDTVPW
+1022 
-1033 IITGAM
+1033 
-1039 RVTRILTD
+1039 
-1047 AETDAIC
+1047 
-1054 HEAGVEPM
+1054 
-1062 QRQGGPM
+1062 
-1069 DAEKLAAL
+1069 
-1077 GLMAGDVWA
+1077 
-1086 DNLQTGARND
+1086 GARNG
-1096 RMRTTRNSLKEDG
+1096 RMGTTRNSLKEDG
-1109 DHGRAREETRGAFLR
+1109 DHGRTREETGAEFER
-1124 RAAGAGYAVYE
+1124 RCLEEGYQVLAGAD
-1135 GKTAGAYGY
+1135 TRYGY
-1144 RRVDRESARE
+1144 RGVRSAGE
-1154 NARQIQ
+1154 AARQVQTELERLGVPCFVKEGAVLKNNGTTTVVLKSPQ
-1160 AEVSNLGIEADIIS
+1160 ATTLSVGRIA
-1174 GPILIN
+1174 
-1180 RNGETIERPV
+1180 
-1190 SHAVTIDRARIL
+1190 ID
-1202 VNENSTLPPRNVAG
+1202 NSITLPPKNVAG
-1216 HEAFHLWKS
+1216 HEAFHFWK
-1225 GVGRDAYI
+1225 GLDGRESYT
-1233 ETVEDNL
+1233 ETVLENL
-1240 DFTREGFRNYQSA
+1240 DFTSEAFQKYQSSISR
-1253 VSYALFGEE
+1253 VMFQGEV
-1262 ADLSDDGQMARLR
+1262 DLSNQGQFDQLM
-1275 EELLAYISGDIH
+1275 EEILAYLSGDIH
-1287 EGTNEDALRPMFRD
+1287 EGTNEDALRPIFRD
-1301 FDAVRAAWERL
+1301 FDAVRTAWERL

-1515 GSMNLKEMRDQ
+1515 GSMNLKELRDQ

-1697 EITEEL
+1697 EITAEL

-1722 GYILVDIAEGGTYT
+1722 GYILVEIAEGGTYT
-1736 IDSVMKKFND
+1736 IDSVIKKFND

-1809 IRTLTYKKDSMS
+1809 IRTLTYKKDSVS

-1836 LKGGDILRENAA
+1836 LKGSDILRENAA

-1865 QTRRTTPGQVDK
+1865 QTRRTTSGQVDK

-1882 AARELIRYFDS
+1882 AARELIRDFDS

-2133 RYQARDTAG
+2133 RYQARDAAG

-2154 ISRHVRDL
+2154 ISRHVKDL
-2162 SRRLLRPS
+2162 SRKLLRPS

-2198 DRSTGRRQKGGEG
+2198 DPETGRRQKGGEG

-2446 VTAENLAEMVGT
+2446 VTAENLAEMIGT

-2573 DFTFRDSEGNRTGT
+2573 DFTFRDGEGNRTGT

-2620 PGLMDRIIGN
+2620 PGLMDRIVGN

-2695 RQMKDVLFDSDPRL
+2695 RQMKDVLFDSDTRL

-2740 DRRKELKPGTK
+2740 DRRKDLKPGTK
-2751 EFYQAVGQRFSEIV
+2751 EFYQSVGQRFSEIV

-2809 YDLRHATGKEAR
+2809 YDLRHATGKESR
-2821 QTARRALARTSVA
+2821 RTARRALARTSVA

-2905 DLLSI
+2905 DLVSI

-2956 LSRLLGLPVANL
+2956 LSRLFGLPVANL

-2980 IETDDYWLQYQID
+2980 IETDDYWMQYQID

-3002 GNRSGFMDILYAAS
+3002 GNRNGFMDILYAAS

-3025 IYDDMIAS
+3025 IYDDMTAS

-3047 MREAQGVESV
+3047 MRETQWVESV

-3072 YNRIYSQMTSSAI
+3072 YNRIYSQVTSSAI
-3085 WSAANEEQRESVED
+3085 WSAASEEQREAVED

-3107 TDAGQKLQE
+3107 TDAGQRLQE
-3116 KIDGGASYGISDGD
+3116 KINGGASYGISDGD

-3163 IDMLTGLSDEARAY
+3163 IDMLTGLSNEARAY

>member
-1 MSRESILERNRK
+1 MADSFTNKYLERK
-13 RAQEN
+13 RQLTGNSTVTKRTTVPSKSTSSNNHAEGEAVSSSGQ
-18 DQKMGATA
+18 GRSS
-26 LGTSAL
+26 GTS
-32 NYSTQQSLERAAAEK
+32 
-47 VARESAGGLVDVPQP
+47 G
-62 WLDTITPVT
+62 
-71 PSSRSA
+71 SSRSGSTDSFTSGYL
-77 RRWSGTTPS
+77 RRKQELSRPSIAQIDPFDLPQFDSSILPDVSTPNKKAS
-86 SRGGGFGETESQG
+86 QTSPSRVQ
-99 RGYFS
+99 
-104 QADYSFLDRAN
+104 QAIQERNYSPLDRAN
-115 DVIQG
+115 DIIQG
-120 GLRQWA
+120 ALRQWA
-126 GGVGSAAG
+126 GGIGSAVG

-147 AAGQWLDLV
+147 AADQWLDLV

-163 DDESYFERPEVQD
+163 DDENYFERPEVQD

-184 REQTAPFVQEIYEI
+184 REQTAPFIQEIYDI
-198 AEETGRQGTEQI
+198 AEETGRQGTEQV
-210 ERAKADLGPVGSFAV
+210 EQAKEDLGPVGSFAV

-337 LGASTLTEG
+337 LGASALTEG

-375 DSLYDFLVGAAVG
+375 ASLYDFLVGAAVG
-388 GLGGVVSPETYN
+388 GLGGIVSTETYN
-400 YRLPT
+400 YQLPSRQGNT
-405 GQENAGRVV
+405 GGVV
-414 NPDTTTAVGAPEAQA
+414 NSDTTTGMEAPESPGSAQDTA
-429 YGQNIPQNDNL
+429 QNDNI
-440 PEATRQAVDLLVSGQ
+440 PEATRRAVDLLASGQ

-521 GTAPMVPQTERTA
+521 GTATMVPQTERTA
-534 AQRVHDVNRVRGA
+534 AQQVYDVNRVRGA
-547 VSSMGMGESGQR
+547 SSSMGMGESGQR

-589 AQEQVRSDYAADL
+589 AQDQVRSDYAADL
-602 TEAQRYAAYTAGQN
+602 TEAQRFAAYAAGQN
-616 DAAAS
+616 DAVAS
-621 LQREQAGVNYATMY
+621 LQRERAGINYATVY

-659 VLAKATGTKITVTA
+659 ALAKATGTKITVTA
-673 ATGEGGANGWYR
+673 ATGESGANGWYR

-730 SELEG
+730 SEQAG
-735 SSNALVERYKT
+735 SSAELVERYKSR
-746 LYSNSGINLTTEEA
+746 YAASGVNLTTEEA
-760 MDEAA
+760 MDEIAA
-765 ANFAGELIRD
+765 DFTQALTED
-775 PERFERLAR
+775 PSRFEALAR
-784 EDRGVARRLLDAV
+784 DDRSVARKVLDAV
-797 KDLIRKIRRAIHGP
+797 RNFIRKVKRAISGRNRQNQ
-811 SAEDVAVMNELG
+811 AARETFGVD
-823 LDLNTLEQAARLWEN
+823 LDTLEQAARLWED
-838 ALRVGSRHLA
+838 ALRA
-848 TMTEEQQRV
+848 
-857 EFSDVNTRYSL
+857 
-868 RKKDPPKKT
+868 
-877 GVAYKVFFAKNG
+877 
-889 ELYPPMVANPG
+889 
-900 GEGTPVGVWLD
+900 
-911 ADVGQAAPPS
+911 
-921 KTGRAQ
+921 GRETTL
-927 VQAGG
+927 QAGARDG
-932 RGTNAAKGSLAFR
+932 RMG
-945 PGWHLGDIPLA
+945 
-956 KQFARKNPATG
+956 
-967 VKDLFPADFVW
+967 
-978 AECEYAMDVD
+978 
-988 YQEEAMSY
+988 
-996 GYTENGKFRHSYAGL
+996 
-1011 PRLPEDGYYRY
+1011 
-1022 RTNPNPDTVPW
+1022 
-1033 IITGAM
+1033 
-1039 RVTRILTD
+1039 
-1047 AETDAIC
+1047 
-1054 HEAGVEPM
+1054 
-1062 QRQGGPM
+1062 
-1069 DAEKLAAL
+1069 
-1077 GLMAGDVWA
+1077 
-1086 DNLQTGARND
+1086 
-1096 RMRTTRNSLKEDG
+1096 TTRNSLKEDG
-1109 DHGRAREETRGAFLR
+1109 NHGRTREETRGAFLR

-1135 GKTAGAYGY
+1135 GETAAYGF
-1144 RRVDRESARE
+1144 RRAGQPHDAGNYGEITQEAQDTQRELTALG
-1154 NARQIQ
+1154 
-1160 AEVSNLGIEADIIS
+1160 VSADIVD
-1174 GPILIN
+1174 GPILRN
-1180 RNGETIERPV
+1180 RNGVTEER
-1190 SHAVTIDRARIL
+1190 AVTQAVTVDRSHIFI
-1202 VNENSTLPPRNVAG
+1202 SKDTTLSPRNIAG

-1225 GVGRDAYI
+1225 GTGRDSYI
-1233 ETVEDNL
+1233 EILEDNL
-1240 DFTREGFRNYQSA
+1240 LFSSEAFREYQTPIA
-1253 VSYALFGEE
+1253 EAYLGGE
-1262 ADLSDDGQMARLR
+1262 ADLANDAQMDKMR
-1275 EELLAYISGDIH
+1275 EEIFAYISGDIH
-1287 EGTNEDALRPMFRD
+1287 EGTNEALLRPMFRD
-1301 FDAVRAAWERL
+1301 FDAVRAAWEQL
-1312 VEENLGKTRFS
+1312 VEENSGKVRFS
-1323 LKAPVEEQG
+1323 LKSTDSQG
-1332 TLVALHNL
+1332 RNL
-1340 TEEKL
+1340 TAEQQEFFRDSVIRDDQGRL
-1345 LASLNLGG
+1345 MVMYHGTRNGG
-1353 FPMPS
+1353 FTVFDGGKDYFYFTNNRRYAYAFEGRKGNGQLYP
-1358 IAVTR
+1358 ATR
-1363 ADIPHENFGEIT
+1363 ADIEAGLISPQMYEVYLNVKNPFIAEQDVVEDALYWDRSLAQQLRDRGYDALMMEDMSQVIVLSPEQIKNVT
-1375 LVMDRRS
+1375 NKTPTDDPDIRRS
-1382 VDPKAN
+1382 I
-1388 RKNTVYSADAWTPT
+1388 R
-1402 FPAIEYEA
+1402 
-1410 DQKAARRISQRI
+1410 
-1422 GELAEQVDPY
+1422 
-1432 FRSELQR
+1432 
-1439 MQYGQED
+1439 
-1446 YLNSQ
+1446 
-1451 GGQEGVV
+1451 GG
-1458 QWAMDHYGLKAAY
+1458 
-1471 LEEQGTHVKPVTRQQ
+1471 
-1486 EAEKGYN
+1486 
-1493 PERAE
+1493 
-1498 KYRAVI
+1498 
-1504 QALGTTDPDAI
+1504 
-1515 GSMNLKEMRDQ
+1515 S
-1526 KGEALEAAFPGMT
+1526 
-1539 KSALRMSG
+1539 
-1547 ILRQV
+1547 
-1552 QNFLREDGKPPV
+1552 
-1564 YEIVTDPA
+1564 
-1572 ETRRA
+1572 
-1577 VDAALDQA
+1577 
-1585 GYEAWVRELYSGLEA
+1585 
-1600 DRGVYNNKE
+1600 
-1609 RFTPAGNSRTFRQLH
+1609 
-1624 YPVTLDGIV
+1624 
-1633 KAMAGQNGGNTKNVS
+1633 
-1648 GFYGVKSLRAGT
+1648 
-1660 ARRFKS
+1660 
-1666 IVDMHKL
+1666 
-1673 EGRLQNLTETEQQAI
+1673 
-1688 ADALDGRLL
+1688 
-1697 EITEEL
+1697 
-1703 AEKSPA
+1703 
-1709 GMRPGDYAQMDSI
+1709 
-1722 GYILVDIAEGGTYT
+1722 
-1736 IDSVMKKFND
+1736 
-1746 EYRYHIGNEL
+1746 
-1756 AAKVRDLLFDVSQM
+1756 
-1770 PVNLFEAKPER
+1770 
-1781 AVGFDEVLAAVVPDD
+1781 
-1796 SGKALLDG
+1796 
-1804 LNQAG
+1804 
-1809 IRTLTYKKDSMS
+1809 
-1821 DRLEKVNSVEGAKFS
+1821 
-1836 LKGGDILRENAA
+1836 DILRENAA

-1865 QTRRTTPGQVDK
+1865 QTRRTTPGQVDRR
-1877 KAVDR
+1877 AVDR
-1882 AARELIRYFDS
+1882 AARELIRDFDS
-1893 TISAAD
+1893 TLSAAD

-1913 GREGNDE
+1913 GLEGNDE
-1920 LTYTEARRRADEI
+1920 LTYTEARRRADDI

-1942 ITEDGV
+1942 VTENGA
-1948 YQEYRELRDYLRST
+1948 YQEYRELREYLRTT
-1962 PLSISQEDASDIADY
+1962 PLAISQEDAADITDY
-1977 NDFRRRN
+1977 SDFRRRN

-2013 EVRENNPVDQ
+2013 EARENNPVDQ
-2023 LLHISEVAEQLYRTS
+2023 LLHISEVADQLYRTT

-2133 RYQARDTAG
+2133 RYQARDAAG

-2367 EQTTR
+2367 EQATR

-2437 ESRRSAPAH
+2437 ESRRSAPSH

-2541 VNSIFDVYAS
+2541 VNSIFDVYAA

-2620 PGLMDRIIGN
+2620 PGLMDRIVGN

-2695 RQMKDVLFDSDPRL
+2695 RQMKDVLFDSDTRL

-2740 DRRKELKPGTK
+2740 DRRKDLKPGTK
-2751 EFYQAVGQRFSEIV
+2751 KFYQAVGQRFSEIV

-2772 GVLQRSHIMRS
+2772 GVLQRSQIMRE
-2783 PDGLTKMTTSFM
+2783 PDGLRKMTTSFM

-2809 YDLRHATGKEAR
+2809 YDLRHATGREAQR
-2821 QTARRALARTSVA
+2821 TARRAFVRTTVA

-2863 RVQRAFIGFSGDEE
+2863 RVQRAFLGFSGDEE

-2905 DLLSI
+2905 DLASI
-2910 IQGYDVSRM
+2910 AQGYEVTRM
-2919 DAEALEKVFTSGK
+2919 DAAAVEKVFQAGI
-2932 NFWQALNGEG
+2932 NFWKALNGEG

-2968 KRDIQGTVTSAA
+2968 KRDIQGAVTTAA

-3025 IYDDMIAS
+3025 IYDDMTAS

-3072 YNRIYSQMTSSAI
+3072 YNRIYSQVTSSAI
-3085 WSAANEEQRESVED
+3085 WSAASEEQREAVED

-3107 TDAGQKLQE
+3107 TDAGQRLQE
-3116 KIDGGASYGISDGD
+3116 KINGGASYGISDGD

-3142 AANEDPEKRNGS
+3142 AANEDLEKRNGS

>member
-1 MSRESILERNRK
+1 MADSFTNKYLERK
-13 RAQEN
+13 RQLTGNSTVTKRTTVPSKSTSSNNHAEGEAVSSSAQ
-18 DQKMGATA
+18 GRSS
-26 LGTSAL
+26 GTS
-32 NYSTQQSLERAAAEK
+32 
-47 VARESAGGLVDVPQP
+47 G
-62 WLDTITPVT
+62 
-71 PSSRSA
+71 SSRSGSSDSFTSGYL
-77 RRWSGTTPS
+77 RRKQELSRPSIAQIDPFDLPQFDSSILPDVSTPNKKAS
-86 SRGGGFGETESQG
+86 QTSPSRVQ
-99 RGYFS
+99 
-104 QADYSFLDRAN
+104 QAIQERNYSPLDRAN
-115 DVIQG
+115 DIIQG
-120 GLRQWA
+120 ALRQWA
-126 GGVGSAAG
+126 GGIGSAVG
-134 NVLDRTTSRYNSD
+134 NVLDRTTSRYNSN
-147 AAGQWLDLV
+147 AADQWLDLV

-163 DDESYFERPEVQD
+163 DDENYFERPEVQD

-184 REQTAPFVQEIYEI
+184 REQTASFIQEIYDI
-198 AEETGRQGTEQI
+198 AKETGRQGTEQV
-210 ERAKADLGPVGSFAV
+210 EQAKEDLGPVGSFTV

-320 RFASTPTGQR
+320 RFASNPTGQR

-337 LGASTLTEG
+337 LGASALTEG

-388 GLGGVVSPETYN
+388 GLGGVVSPSTYN
-400 YRLPT
+400 YQS
-405 GQENAGRVV
+405 G
-414 NPDTTTAVGAPEAQA
+414 TTAASANP
-429 YGQNIPQNDNL
+429 
-440 PEATRQAVDLLVSGQ
+440 TRQAVEMLSRGEEISGS
-455 EITGG
+455 
-460 QAERIARSPEAV
+460 QATRIARDPEALS
-472 ALLGQLTGSE
+472 LLQELTGQE
-482 INTDAPLSRVKADIR
+482 INTDAPISQVRSNIQ
-497 AVAGTRAASGTVS
+497 AVAAARR
-510 GQGQETAQTSQ
+510 
-521 GTAPMVPQTERTA
+521 GTAPVQTQTQENTQAQQGAVPAASQEARTA
-534 AQRVHDVNRVRGA
+534 ARQVYDVNRMQQA
-547 VSSMGMGESGQR
+547 ATTLGESGSR
-559 AISAAYDGS
+559 ALTAAYDGS
-568 VDADRYY
+568 VDAGSFY
-575 AGFTAYYEAGLSGR
+575 AGFAAYYEAGVSGMDMGR
-589 AQEQVRSDYAADL
+589 VRSEYAQDL

-621 LQREQAGVNYATMY
+621 LQREREGVQFATVY
-635 GDEAGFVPSEH
+635 GDDAGFIPSEH
-646 SANLSQETTRFYN
+646 SRNLSQDTVRFYN
-659 VLAKATGTKITVTA
+659 ALGRATGTKITVTA
-673 ATGEGGANGWYR
+673 ATGEGGANGWYSN
-685 DGTIYISSDAQNAG
+685 GTVYIAADAESAG
-699 EVVAMHEIT
+699 SVVAKHEIT

-714 APEAYRKYRD
+714 APEAYRTYRD

-730 SELEG
+730 SEREG
-735 SSNALVERYKT
+735 SSSALVERYKT
-746 LYSNSGINLTTEEA
+746 RYAASGVNLTTEEA
-760 MDEAA
+760 MDEIAA
-765 ANFAGELIRD
+765 DFTEALTVD
-775 PERFERLAR
+775 PTRFERLASEHR
-784 EDRGVARRLLDAV
+784 SVARRVLDAL
-797 KDLIRKIRRAIHGP
+797 KDFIRRVK
-811 SAEDVAVMNELG
+811 SAFSSRRTQDRAAMSEYGVSME
-823 LDLNTLEQAARLWEN
+823 TLEEAARLWED
-838 ALRVGSRHLA
+838 ALRAGRAQVSA
-848 TMTEEQQRV
+848 MTDEQQRV

-868 RKKDPPKKT
+868 RKKDPPEKT
-877 GVAYKVFFAKNG
+877 GIAYKVFYAKNG

-900 GEGTPVGVWLD
+900 GAGTPVGVWLD

-932 RGTNAAKGSLAFR
+932 KGTNAAKGSLAFR

-956 KQFARKNPATG
+956 KQFARKNPDTG

-1011 PRLPEDGYYRY
+1011 PKLPTDGYYRY

-1054 HEAGVEPM
+1054 REAGVEPM
-1062 QRQGGPM
+1062 KRQGGPL
-1069 DAEKLAAL
+1069 DEEKLAAL
-1077 GLMAGDVWA
+1077 GLEAGDV
-1086 DNLQTGARND
+1086 T
-1096 RMRTTRNSLKEDG
+1096 DG
-1109 DHGRAREETRGAFLR
+1109 
-1124 RAAGAGYAVYE
+1124 
-1135 GKTAGAYGY
+1135 
-1144 RRVDRESARE
+1144 
-1154 NARQIQ
+1154 
-1160 AEVSNLGIEADIIS
+1160 
-1174 GPILIN
+1174 
-1180 RNGETIERPV
+1180 
-1190 SHAVTIDRARIL
+1190 
-1202 VNENSTLPPRNVAG
+1202 
-1216 HEAFHLWKS
+1216 
-1225 GVGRDAYI
+1225 
-1233 ETVEDNL
+1233 
-1240 DFTREGFRNYQSA
+1240 
-1253 VSYALFGEE
+1253 
-1262 ADLSDDGQMARLR
+1262 
-1275 EELLAYISGDIH
+1275 
-1287 EGTNEDALRPMFRD
+1287 
-1301 FDAVRAAWERL
+1301 
-1312 VEENLGKTRFS
+1312 TRFS
-1323 LKAPVEEQG
+1323 LKSTDSDGRELSAEQRAFFRDSKVVDEDGQLLVVYHG
-1332 TLVALHNL
+1332 TDADFTVFDRSRGRANMDIQGSFFSPWELDAQGYGGNVTAYYLNITNPADEATAYRALRRYQGQNEAGAKAREYL
-1340 TEEKL
+1340 EKL
-1345 LASLNLGG
+1345 GYDGVNNSGEEY
-1353 FPMPS
+1353 
-1358 IAVTR
+1358 IAFYPEQIKRVDNFSPTDDP
-1363 ADIPHENFGEIT
+1363 DI
-1375 LVMDRRS
+1375 RRS
-1382 VDPKAN
+1382 I
-1388 RKNTVYSADAWTPT
+1388 R
-1402 FPAIEYEA
+1402 
-1410 DQKAARRISQRI
+1410 
-1422 GELAEQVDPY
+1422 
-1432 FRSELQR
+1432 
-1439 MQYGQED
+1439 
-1446 YLNSQ
+1446 
-1451 GGQEGVV
+1451 GG
-1458 QWAMDHYGLKAAY
+1458 
-1471 LEEQGTHVKPVTRQQ
+1471 
-1486 EAEKGYN
+1486 
-1493 PERAE
+1493 
-1498 KYRAVI
+1498 
-1504 QALGTTDPDAI
+1504 
-1515 GSMNLKEMRDQ
+1515 S
-1526 KGEALEAAFPGMT
+1526 
-1539 KSALRMSG
+1539 
-1547 ILRQV
+1547 
-1552 QNFLREDGKPPV
+1552 
-1564 YEIVTDPA
+1564 
-1572 ETRRA
+1572 
-1577 VDAALDQA
+1577 
-1585 GYEAWVRELYSGLEA
+1585 
-1600 DRGVYNNKE
+1600 
-1609 RFTPAGNSRTFRQLH
+1609 
-1624 YPVTLDGIV
+1624 
-1633 KAMAGQNGGNTKNVS
+1633 
-1648 GFYGVKSLRAGT
+1648 
-1660 ARRFKS
+1660 
-1666 IVDMHKL
+1666 
-1673 EGRLQNLTETEQQAI
+1673 
-1688 ADALDGRLL
+1688 
-1697 EITEEL
+1697 
-1703 AEKSPA
+1703 
-1709 GMRPGDYAQMDSI
+1709 
-1722 GYILVDIAEGGTYT
+1722 
-1736 IDSVMKKFND
+1736 
-1746 EYRYHIGNEL
+1746 
-1756 AAKVRDLLFDVSQM
+1756 
-1770 PVNLFEAKPER
+1770 
-1781 AVGFDEVLAAVVPDD
+1781 
-1796 SGKALLDG
+1796 
-1804 LNQAG
+1804 
-1809 IRTLTYKKDSMS
+1809 
-1821 DRLEKVNSVEGAKFS
+1821 
-1836 LKGGDILRENAA
+1836 DILRENAA

-1913 GREGNDE
+1913 GWEGNDE

-2081 NERQRGRERVNRV
+2081 NERQRGWERVNRV

-2133 RYQARDTAG
+2133 RYQARDAAG
-2142 RERRTARELRAR
+2142 RERQTARELRAR

-2410 MKREQAQE
+2410 MKRQQAQE

-2429 IPGQRGLR
+2429 IPGQRGIR
-2437 ESRRSAPAH
+2437 ESRRSAPVR
-2446 VTAENLAEMVGT
+2446 VTTENLAEIVGT

-2573 DFTFRDSEGNRTGT
+2573 DFTFRDGEGNRTGT

-2620 PGLMDRIIGN
+2620 PGLMDRIVGN

-2695 RQMKDVLFDSDPRL
+2695 RQMKDVLFDSDTRL
-2709 ERLRQAGMAGASAAD
+2709 ERLRQAGMAGARAAD

-2740 DRRKELKPGTK
+2740 DRRKDLKPGMK

-2795 GEPTKSYNMFMNAV
+2795 GEPTKSYNMFLNAV
-2809 YDLRHATGKEAR
+2809 YDLRHATGKESR
-2821 QTARRALARTSVA
+2821 RTARRALVRTSVA

-2905 DLLSI
+2905 DLVSI

-2956 LSRLLGLPVANL
+2956 LSRLFGLPVANL

-3025 IYDDMIAS
+3025 IYDDMTAS

-3072 YNRIYSQMTSSAI
+3072 YNRIYSQVTSSAI
-3085 WSAANEEQRESVED
+3085 WSAASEEQREAVED

-3107 TDAGQKLQE
+3107 TDAGQRLQE
-3116 KIDGGASYGISDGD
+3116 KINGGASYGISDGD

-3163 IDMLTGLSDEARAY
+3163 IDMLTGLSNEARAY

>member
-1 MSRESILERNRK
+1 M
-13 RAQEN
+13 
-18 DQKMGATA
+18 
-26 LGTSAL
+26 
-32 NYSTQQSLERAAAEK
+32 
-47 VARESAGGLVDVPQP
+47 
-62 WLDTITPVT
+62 
-71 PSSRSA
+71 
-77 RRWSGTTPS
+77 
-86 SRGGGFGETESQG
+86 
-99 RGYFS
+99 
-104 QADYSFLDRAN
+104 
-115 DVIQG
+115 
-120 GLRQWA
+120 
-126 GGVGSAAG
+126 
-134 NVLDRTTSRYNSD
+134 
-147 AAGQWLDLV
+147 
-156 QDSMENR
+156 
-163 DDESYFERPEVQD
+163 
-176 RLENIRET
+176 
-184 REQTAPFVQEIYEI
+184 
-198 AEETGRQGTEQI
+198 
-210 ERAKADLGPVGSFAV
+210 
-225 DVGTQVP
+225 
-232 QMLADAAFGA
+232 
-242 VTGGSALLPLGVRS
+242 
-256 YGYGVQEAMENGAD
+256 
-270 RDQAAMYGVAS
+270 
-281 GAKEALTEKL
+281 
-291 FSVALPFSRIYGGG
+291 
-305 SFDDAIQRG
+305 
-314 IQTAVE
+314 
-320 RFASTPTGQR
+320 
-330 IVGGGLS
+330 
-337 LGASTLTEG
+337 
-346 AEEFISDWL
+346 
-355 GWQMPRIYG
+355 
-364 GDVATAEETLS
+364 
-375 DSLYDFLVGAAVG
+375 
-388 GLGGVVSPETYN
+388 
-400 YRLPT
+400 
-405 GQENAGRVV
+405 
-414 NPDTTTAVGAPEAQA
+414 
-429 YGQNIPQNDNL
+429 
-440 PEATRQAVDLLVSGQ
+440 
-455 EITGG
+455 
-460 QAERIARSPEAV
+460 
-472 ALLGQLTGSE
+472 
-482 INTDAPLSRVKADIR
+482 
-497 AVAGTRAASGTVS
+497 
-510 GQGQETAQTSQ
+510 
-521 GTAPMVPQTERTA
+521 
-534 AQRVHDVNRVRGA
+534 
-547 VSSMGMGESGQR
+547 
-559 AISAAYDGS
+559 
-568 VDADRYY
+568 
-575 AGFTAYYEAGLSGR
+575 
-589 AQEQVRSDYAADL
+589 
-602 TEAQRYAAYTAGQN
+602 
-616 DAAAS
+616 
-621 LQREQAGVNYATMY
+621 
-635 GDEAGFVPSEH
+635 
-646 SANLSQETTRFYN
+646 
-659 VLAKATGTKITVTA
+659 
-673 ATGEGGANGWYR
+673 
-685 DGTIYISSDAQNAG
+685 
-699 EVVAMHEIT
+699 
-708 HRLQEI
+708 
-714 APEAYRKYRD
+714 
-724 YAVNAL
+724 
-730 SELEG
+730 
-735 SSNALVERYKT
+735 
-746 LYSNSGINLTTEEA
+746 
-760 MDEAA
+760 
-765 ANFAGELIRD
+765 
-775 PERFERLAR
+775 
-784 EDRGVARRLLDAV
+784 
-797 KDLIRKIRRAIHGP
+797 
-811 SAEDVAVMNELG
+811 
-823 LDLNTLEQAARLWEN
+823 
-838 ALRVGSRHLA
+838 
-848 TMTEEQQRV
+848 
-857 EFSDVNTRYSL
+857 
-868 RKKDPPKKT
+868 
-877 GVAYKVFFAKNG
+877 
-889 ELYPPMVANPG
+889 
-900 GEGTPVGVWLD
+900 
-911 ADVGQAAPPS
+911 
-921 KTGRAQ
+921 
-927 VQAGG
+927 
-932 RGTNAAKGSLAFR
+932 
-945 PGWHLGDIPLA
+945 
-956 KQFARKNPATG
+956 
-967 VKDLFPADFVW
+967 
-978 AECEYAMDVD
+978 
-988 YQEEAMSY
+988 
-996 GYTENGKFRHSYAGL
+996 
-1011 PRLPEDGYYRY
+1011 
-1022 RTNPNPDTVPW
+1022 
-1033 IITGAM
+1033 
-1039 RVTRILTD
+1039 
-1047 AETDAIC
+1047 
-1054 HEAGVEPM
+1054 
-1062 QRQGGPM
+1062 
-1069 DAEKLAAL
+1069 
-1077 GLMAGDVWA
+1077 
-1086 DNLQTGARND
+1086 
-1096 RMRTTRNSLKEDG
+1096 
-1109 DHGRAREETRGAFLR
+1109 
-1124 RAAGAGYAVYE
+1124 
-1135 GKTAGAYGY
+1135 
-1144 RRVDRESARE
+1144 
-1154 NARQIQ
+1154 
-1160 AEVSNLGIEADIIS
+1160 
-1174 GPILIN
+1174 
-1180 RNGETIERPV
+1180 
-1190 SHAVTIDRARIL
+1190 
-1202 VNENSTLPPRNVAG
+1202 
-1216 HEAFHLWKS
+1216 
-1225 GVGRDAYI
+1225 
-1233 ETVEDNL
+1233 
-1240 DFTREGFRNYQSA
+1240 
-1253 VSYALFGEE
+1253 
-1262 ADLSDDGQMARLR
+1262 
-1275 EELLAYISGDIH
+1275 
-1287 EGTNEDALRPMFRD
+1287 
-1301 FDAVRAAWERL
+1301 
-1312 VEENLGKTRFS
+1312 
-1323 LKAPVEEQG
+1323 
-1332 TLVALHNL
+1332 
-1340 TEEKL
+1340 
-1345 LASLNLGG
+1345 
-1353 FPMPS
+1353 
-1358 IAVTR
+1358 
-1363 ADIPHENFGEIT
+1363 
-1375 LVMDRRS
+1375 
-1382 VDPKAN
+1382 
-1388 RKNTVYSADAWTPT
+1388 
-1402 FPAIEYEA
+1402 
-1410 DQKAARRISQRI
+1410 
-1422 GELAEQVDPY
+1422 
-1432 FRSELQR
+1432 
-1439 MQYGQED
+1439 
-1446 YLNSQ
+1446 
-1451 GGQEGVV
+1451 
-1458 QWAMDHYGLKAAY
+1458 
-1471 LEEQGTHVKPVTRQQ
+1471 
-1486 EAEKGYN
+1486 
-1493 PERAE
+1493 
-1498 KYRAVI
+1498 
-1504 QALGTTDPDAI
+1504 
-1515 GSMNLKEMRDQ
+1515 
-1526 KGEALEAAFPGMT
+1526 
-1539 KSALRMSG
+1539 
-1547 ILRQV
+1547 
-1552 QNFLREDGKPPV
+1552 
-1564 YEIVTDPA
+1564 
-1572 ETRRA
+1572 
-1577 VDAALDQA
+1577 
-1585 GYEAWVRELYSGLEA
+1585 
-1600 DRGVYNNKE
+1600 
-1609 RFTPAGNSRTFRQLH
+1609 
-1624 YPVTLDGIV
+1624 
-1633 KAMAGQNGGNTKNVS
+1633 
-1648 GFYGVKSLRAGT
+1648 
-1660 ARRFKS
+1660 
-1666 IVDMHKL
+1666 
-1673 EGRLQNLTETEQQAI
+1673 
-1688 ADALDGRLL
+1688 
-1697 EITEEL
+1697 
-1703 AEKSPA
+1703 
-1709 GMRPGDYAQMDSI
+1709 
-1722 GYILVDIAEGGTYT
+1722 
-1736 IDSVMKKFND
+1736 
-1746 EYRYHIGNEL
+1746 
-1756 AAKVRDLLFDVSQM
+1756 
-1770 PVNLFEAKPER
+1770 
-1781 AVGFDEVLAAVVPDD
+1781 
-1796 SGKALLDG
+1796 
-1804 LNQAG
+1804 
-1809 IRTLTYKKDSMS
+1809 
-1821 DRLEKVNSVEGAKFS
+1821 
-1836 LKGGDILRENAA
+1836 
-1848 LQEENASLR
+1848 
-1857 ERVEYWRG
+1857 EYWRG

>member
-184 REQTAPFVQEIYEI
+184 REQTAPFIQEIYDI

-337 LGASTLTEG
+337 LGASALTEG

-388 GLGGVVSPETYN
+388 GLGGVVSPSTYN

-405 GQENAGRVV
+405 GQESAGGVV
-414 NPDTTTAVGAPEAQA
+414 NSDTTTGMEAPESP
-429 YGQNIPQNDNL
+429 GSVQNTAQNDSI
-440 PEATRQAVDLLVSGQ
+440 PEATRRAVDLLVSGQ

-460 QAERIARSPEAV
+460 QAERIARRPEAV
-472 ALLGQLTGSE
+472 ALLGQLTGTE

-497 AVAGTRAASGTVS
+497 AVAGTRAASGSVS
-510 GQGQETAQTSQ
+510 GQGQANTQAGQRTTDTSHQ
-521 GTAPMVPQTERTA
+521 AERTA
-534 AQRVHDVNRVRGA
+534 AQRVYDVNRVRGA
-547 VSSMGMGESGQR
+547 ASSTGMGESGQR
-559 AISAAYDGS
+559 AIAKAYDGS

-589 AQEQVRSDYAADL
+589 AREQVRSDYAADL
-602 TEAQRYAAYTAGQN
+602 TEAQRFAAYAAGQN

-621 LQREQAGVNYATMY
+621 LQREQAGVNYATVY
-635 GDEAGFVPSEH
+635 GDEAGFLPSEH

-685 DGTIYISSDAQNAG
+685 NGTIYISSDAQNAG

-823 LDLNTLEQAARLWEN
+823 LDLDTLEQAARLWED
-838 ALRVGSRHLA
+838 ALRA
-848 TMTEEQQRV
+848 
-857 EFSDVNTRYSL
+857 
-868 RKKDPPKKT
+868 
-877 GVAYKVFFAKNG
+877 
-889 ELYPPMVANPG
+889 
-900 GEGTPVGVWLD
+900 
-911 ADVGQAAPPS
+911 
-921 KTGRAQ
+921 GRETTL
-927 VQAGG
+927 QAGARDG
-932 RGTNAAKGSLAFR
+932 RMG
-945 PGWHLGDIPLA
+945 
-956 KQFARKNPATG
+956 
-967 VKDLFPADFVW
+967 
-978 AECEYAMDVD
+978 
-988 YQEEAMSY
+988 
-996 GYTENGKFRHSYAGL
+996 
-1011 PRLPEDGYYRY
+1011 
-1022 RTNPNPDTVPW
+1022 
-1033 IITGAM
+1033 
-1039 RVTRILTD
+1039 
-1047 AETDAIC
+1047 
-1054 HEAGVEPM
+1054 
-1062 QRQGGPM
+1062 
-1069 DAEKLAAL
+1069 
-1077 GLMAGDVWA
+1077 
-1086 DNLQTGARND
+1086 
-1096 RMRTTRNSLKEDG
+1096 TTRNSLKEDR
-1109 DHGRAREETRGAFLR
+1109 DHGRTREETRGAFLR

-1135 GKTAGAYGY
+1135 GETAGAYGY

-1154 NARQIQ
+1154 NAGQIQ
-1160 AEVSNLGIEADIIS
+1160 AEISNLGIEADIIS

-1180 RNGETIERPV
+1180 RNGKTIERPV

-1225 GVGRDAYI
+1225 GIGRDAYI

-1240 DFTREGFRNYQSA
+1240 DFTSDDFRNYQSA
-1253 VSYALFGEE
+1253 VSYTLFGEE
-1262 ADLSDDGQMARLR
+1262 ADLSDEGQMARLR

-1287 EGTNEDALRPMFRD
+1287 EGTNEAMLRPMFRD
-1301 FDAVRAAWERL
+1301 FDAVRAAWEQL
-1312 VEENLGKTRFS
+1312 VEENSGKVRFS
-1323 LKAPVEEQG
+1323 LKSTDSDGRELSAEQRAFFRDSKVVDEDGQLLVVYHG
-1332 TLVALHNL
+1332 TDADFTVFDRSRGRANMDIQGSFFSPWELDAQGYGGNVTAYYLNITNPADEATAYRALRRYQGQNEAGAKAREYL
-1340 TEEKL
+1340 EKL
-1345 LASLNLGG
+1345 GYDGVNNSGEEY
-1353 FPMPS
+1353 
-1358 IAVTR
+1358 IAFYPEQIKRVDNFSPTDDP
-1363 ADIPHENFGEIT
+1363 DI
-1375 LVMDRRS
+1375 RRS
-1382 VDPKAN
+1382 I
-1388 RKNTVYSADAWTPT
+1388 R
-1402 FPAIEYEA
+1402 
-1410 DQKAARRISQRI
+1410 
-1422 GELAEQVDPY
+1422 
-1432 FRSELQR
+1432 
-1439 MQYGQED
+1439 
-1446 YLNSQ
+1446 
-1451 GGQEGVV
+1451 GG
-1458 QWAMDHYGLKAAY
+1458 
-1471 LEEQGTHVKPVTRQQ
+1471 
-1486 EAEKGYN
+1486 
-1493 PERAE
+1493 
-1498 KYRAVI
+1498 
-1504 QALGTTDPDAI
+1504 
-1515 GSMNLKEMRDQ
+1515 S
-1526 KGEALEAAFPGMT
+1526 
-1539 KSALRMSG
+1539 
-1547 ILRQV
+1547 
-1552 QNFLREDGKPPV
+1552 
-1564 YEIVTDPA
+1564 
-1572 ETRRA
+1572 
-1577 VDAALDQA
+1577 
-1585 GYEAWVRELYSGLEA
+1585 
-1600 DRGVYNNKE
+1600 
-1609 RFTPAGNSRTFRQLH
+1609 
-1624 YPVTLDGIV
+1624 
-1633 KAMAGQNGGNTKNVS
+1633 
-1648 GFYGVKSLRAGT
+1648 
-1660 ARRFKS
+1660 
-1666 IVDMHKL
+1666 
-1673 EGRLQNLTETEQQAI
+1673 
-1688 ADALDGRLL
+1688 
-1697 EITEEL
+1697 
-1703 AEKSPA
+1703 
-1709 GMRPGDYAQMDSI
+1709 
-1722 GYILVDIAEGGTYT
+1722 
-1736 IDSVMKKFND
+1736 
-1746 EYRYHIGNEL
+1746 
-1756 AAKVRDLLFDVSQM
+1756 
-1770 PVNLFEAKPER
+1770 
-1781 AVGFDEVLAAVVPDD
+1781 
-1796 SGKALLDG
+1796 
-1804 LNQAG
+1804 
-1809 IRTLTYKKDSMS
+1809 
-1821 DRLEKVNSVEGAKFS
+1821 
-1836 LKGGDILRENAA
+1836 DILRENAA

-1882 AARELIRYFDS
+1882 AARELIRDFDS
-1893 TISAAD
+1893 TLNAAD

-1942 ITEDGV
+1942 VTEDGA
-1948 YQEYRELRDYLRST
+1948 YQEYRALREYLRTS
-1962 PLSISQEDASDIADY
+1962 PLSISQEDAADIPDY
-1977 NDFRRRN
+1977 SDFRRRN
-1984 FGRLNLRSGDTN
+1984 FGRLNLRGGDTN

-2013 EVRENNPVDQ
+2013 ETRENNPVDQ
-2023 LLHISEVAEQLYRTS
+2023 LLHISEVAEQLYRTT

-2133 RYQARDTAG
+2133 RYQARDAAG

-2198 DRSTGRRQKGGEG
+2198 DPETGKRRKGGEG
-2211 DPTKRTEAFRQL
+2211 DPTKRTEAFRAL
-2223 RQAYSEI
+2223 REQYEAILNRPDDYS
-2230 TKDGADY
+2230 Y
-2237 TLVIDPDLMDNL
+2237 TGVLDPNLMDNL
-2249 DELAAM
+2249 AEVIRM
-2255 RNIPL
+2255 RDTPL
-2260 AEMSIPQLTT
+2260 FEMSLDQLTT
-2270 VWDTVKAVEASVR
+2270 VWQTVKGVEASI
-2283 TANKM
+2283 TSANKL
-2288 LGQSRFQTISQVA
+2288 LGESRYAGVA
-2301 NGLKDDNILRQDR
+2301 ELAYGIRESSRGKRQKNNY
-2314 GDFKGILGRVDKLVN
+2314 GGSGLGRITGFGDQLLNTDMMNSLTFLHLFGDGGDALYHELQAARDQKTRIMQETVRLAKQVVGKTNVDKL
-2329 MDMLT
+2329 
-2334 PQSYF
+2334 QKK
-2339 HRLGQTG
+2339 
-2346 DEMFRMLR
+2346 
-2354 TAQDRQIQIMHDA
+2354 I
-2367 EQTTR
+2367 
-2372 DIIGKTDINKLERE
+2372 
-2386 THTFQVDGGTV
+2386 HTFQVEGGELK
-2397 TLSTAQIMSLYEL
+2397 LSTAQLMSLYEL
-2410 MKREQAQE
+2410 NQRQQAQD
-2418 HIFTGGIRPET
+2418 HIYKGGIRPGPRSSFVSRDKS
-2429 IPGQRGLR
+2429 PGENVAAVLGRMD
-2437 ESRRSAPAH
+2437 APSSVVR
-2446 VTAENLAEMVGT
+2446 VT
-2458 LTDEQVEMA
+2458 QA
-2467 DKLQQYMGG
+2467 DVVNM
-2476 RLSELGNEASME
+2476 LSELSEEEIRIADGLQSIMQGYLADEGNRESMK
-2488 VYGYRKFTEPHYF
+2488 VYGYEKFTEDHYF
-2501 PIQVDRNQTQRD
+2501 PISSDPNQVQSKIGD
-2513 ISKEVQAQTIAGR
+2513 ILEGGERRPVSVSEWGSA
-2526 GFTKSTAPRANNAVM
+2526 KSTVTGANNGLLLGD
-2541 VNSIFDVYAS
+2541 IFDVFAQHAVDMSTYAS
-2551 HVNDMATYA
+2551 HLGALEDVNR
-2560 AWLPTMENVRRIR
+2560 VRN
-2573 DFTFRDSEGNRTGT
+2573 FAFRNAEDHRSGTIKEIIQRVAGKGGNAYLDKLLQDISRGT
-2587 VKDIIE
+2587 A
-2593 RVFGRNGNPYLNK
+2593 RG
-2606 LVDDLNQGV
+2606 GV
-2615 RSTAD
+2615 AGLSRLTA
-2620 PGLMDRIIGN
+2620 N
-2630 YKAASVSA
+2630 YKAASVGL
-2638 NLRVILQQPTA
+2638 NLRVALQQPTSYA
-2649 ILRALNTLD
+2649 RAL
-2658 AKYLLA
+2658 AVMSPKYLADPRVLKSGGWKKA
-2664 GTVKR
+2664 LK
-2669 GDWQKVKQYAPIAQW
+2669 YAPIAQW
-2684 KDWGYFDINTG
+2684 KDWGNFEINQG
-2695 RQMKDVLFDSDPRL
+2695 RQFQNILFDTDGTMD
-2709 ERLRQAGMAGASAAD
+2709 RLRNRAMTLASVMD
-2724 SFTWARLWNA
+2724 SATWGRLWNA
-2734 VEAETK
+2734 C
-2740 DRRKELKPGTK
+2740 ELEILDTRPSLQEGSE
-2751 EFYQAVGQRFSEIV
+2751 EFYSAVAQRFTDVV

-2772 GVLQRSHIMRS
+2772 NVLGRSQFMRS
-2783 PDGLTKMTTSFM
+2783 GDNLAKMAASYM
-2795 GEPTKSYNMFMNAV
+2795 GEPTQTYNMLYRAYRDTVQEQDPKKRSQAIKRLGRTAAAVTFSAFMTAV
-2809 YDLRHATGKEAR
+2809 AA
-2821 QTARRALARTSVA
+2821 ALW
-2834 LAVSFTI
+2834 
-2841 NAVMQSLV
+2841 
-2849 DGLRDDDKELDYWE
+2849 DGVRDDEDRDEKYWE
-2863 RVQRAFIGFSGDEE
+2863 RVLKHIGPNFAQ
-2877 SFLDYWNSFWSGNL
+2877 NV
-2891 EASYNPLSYMPYFK
+2891 NPVGMLPYAR
-2905 DLLSI
+2905 DILSI
-2910 IQGYDVSRM
+2910 VQGYDVSRM
-2919 DAEALEKVFTSGK
+2919 DLEAVTSL
-2932 NFWQALNGEG
+2932 FSALQNMQKAVNGEG
-2942 RYSLAGASASFLAE
+2942 RYTIRGAALNLAAE
-2956 LSRLLGLPVANL
+2956 LSRITGLPLATV
-2968 KRDIQGTVTSAA
+2968 KRDAEA
-2980 IETDDYWLQYQID
+2980 IARAVGVETEDWYFQYQVER
-2993 KALLNIGYS
+2993 ALNSVFYS
-3002 GNRSGFMDILYAAS
+3002 GNRGEFYDIAFGALADGDLDVYEQITQDLMSQGVKGSTIESAMRSRLKAAQES
-3016 VNDPEAYEL
+3016 DPNFSMSQAGQDLIGGRPQYHVEAEEKGSFSADDLSPEA
-3025 IYDDMIAS
+3025 
-3033 GITQEQI
+3033 
-3040 RTSMETR
+3040 RTSYNEQRAGDYREWVDALEENGGFGKLDDEGKDKLLSAADQLASDIALRDHSQGAFTETDMDQWER
-3047 MREAQGVESV
+3047 WASKGAEYGVDPSEALLFKTAYDMAESEKDEDGDPISGSKKENALELA
-3057 ADLTRRYLTPDQERT
+3057 ADLMPWLTDRELEYLMSNYWAP
-3072 YNRIYSQMTSSAI
+3072 
-3085 WSAANEEQRESVED
+3085 ED
-3099 DLYDLAAG
+3099 
-3107 TDAGQKLQE
+3107 
-3116 KIDGGASYGISDGD
+3116 
-3130 YLLYLAAREIAD
+3130 
-3142 AANEDPEKRNGS
+3142 
-3154 IDQSEAEAA
+3154 
-3163 IDMLTGLSDEARAY
+3163 RA
-3177 LWQSTNKGWSEK
+3177 LKELKEGK
-3189 NNPYR
+3189 FLR

>member
-32 NYSTQQSLERAAAEK
+32 NYSTQQSLEQAAAEK
-47 VARESAGGLVDVPQP
+47 VERESTGGLIDVPQP

-184 REQTAPFVQEIYEI
+184 REQTAPFIQEIYDI

-337 LGASTLTEG
+337 LGASALTEG

-388 GLGGVVSPETYN
+388 GLGGVVSPSTYN
-400 YRLPT
+400 YQS
-405 GQENAGRVV
+405 G
-414 NPDTTTAVGAPEAQA
+414 TTAASANP
-429 YGQNIPQNDNL
+429 
-440 PEATRQAVDLLVSGQ
+440 TRQAVEMLSRGEEISGS
-455 EITGG
+455 
-460 QAERIARSPEAV
+460 QATRIARDPEALS
-472 ALLGQLTGSE
+472 LLQELTGQE
-482 INTDAPLSRVKADIR
+482 INTDAPISQVRSNIQ
-497 AVAGTRAASGTVS
+497 AVAAARR
-510 GQGQETAQTSQ
+510 
-521 GTAPMVPQTERTA
+521 GTAPVQTQTQENTQAQQGAVPAASQEARTA
-534 AQRVHDVNRVRGA
+534 ARQVYDVNRMQQA
-547 VSSMGMGESGQR
+547 ATTLGESGSR
-559 AISAAYDGS
+559 ALTAAYDGS
-568 VDADRYY
+568 VDAGSFY
-575 AGFTAYYEAGLSGR
+575 AGFAAYYEAGVSGMDMGR
-589 AQEQVRSDYAADL
+589 VRSEYAQDL

-621 LQREQAGVNYATMY
+621 LQREREGVQFATVY
-635 GDEAGFVPSEH
+635 GDDAGFIPSEH
-646 SANLSQETTRFYN
+646 SRNLSQDTVRFYN
-659 VLAKATGTKITVTA
+659 ALGRATGTKITVTA
-673 ATGEGGANGWYR
+673 ATGEGGANGWYSN
-685 DGTIYISSDAQNAG
+685 GTVYIAADAESAG
-699 EVVAMHEIT
+699 SVVAKHEIT

-714 APEAYRKYRD
+714 APEAYRTYRD

-730 SELEG
+730 SEREG
-735 SSNALVERYKT
+735 SSSALVERYKT
-746 LYSNSGINLTTEEA
+746 RYAASGVNLTTEEA
-760 MDEAA
+760 MDEIAA
-765 ANFAGELIRD
+765 DFTEALTVD
-775 PERFERLAR
+775 PTRFELLASEHR
-784 EDRGVARRLLDAV
+784 SVARRVLDAL
-797 KDLIRKIRRAIHGP
+797 KDFIRRVK
-811 SAEDVAVMNELG
+811 SAFSSRRTQDRAAMSEYGVSME
-823 LDLNTLEQAARLWEN
+823 TLEEAARLWED
-838 ALRVGSRHLA
+838 ALRAGRAQVSA
-848 TMTEEQQRV
+848 MTDEQQRV

-868 RKKDPPKKT
+868 RKKDPPEKT
-877 GVAYKVFFAKNG
+877 GIAYKVFYAKNG

-900 GEGTPVGVWLD
+900 GAGTPVGVWLD

-932 RGTNAAKGSLAFR
+932 KGTNAAKGSLAFR

-956 KQFARKNPATG
+956 KQFARKNPDTG

-1011 PRLPEDGYYRY
+1011 PKLPTDGYYRY

-1054 HEAGVEPM
+1054 REAGVEPM
-1062 QRQGGPM
+1062 KRQGGPL
-1069 DAEKLAAL
+1069 DEEKLAAL
-1077 GLMAGDVWA
+1077 GLEAGDV
-1086 DNLQTGARND
+1086 T
-1096 RMRTTRNSLKEDG
+1096 DG
-1109 DHGRAREETRGAFLR
+1109 
-1124 RAAGAGYAVYE
+1124 
-1135 GKTAGAYGY
+1135 
-1144 RRVDRESARE
+1144 
-1154 NARQIQ
+1154 
-1160 AEVSNLGIEADIIS
+1160 
-1174 GPILIN
+1174 
-1180 RNGETIERPV
+1180 
-1190 SHAVTIDRARIL
+1190 
-1202 VNENSTLPPRNVAG
+1202 
-1216 HEAFHLWKS
+1216 
-1225 GVGRDAYI
+1225 
-1233 ETVEDNL
+1233 
-1240 DFTREGFRNYQSA
+1240 
-1253 VSYALFGEE
+1253 
-1262 ADLSDDGQMARLR
+1262 
-1275 EELLAYISGDIH
+1275 
-1287 EGTNEDALRPMFRD
+1287 
-1301 FDAVRAAWERL
+1301 
-1312 VEENLGKTRFS
+1312 TRFS
-1323 LKAPVEEQG
+1323 LKSTDSQGQELSAEQRAFFRDSKVVDEDGQLLVVYHG
-1332 TLVALHNL
+1332 TDADFTVFDRSRGRANMDIQGSFFSPWELDAQGYGGNVTAYYLNITNPADEATAYRALRRYQGQNEAGAKAREYL
-1340 TEEKL
+1340 EKL
-1345 LASLNLGG
+1345 GYDGVNNSGEEY
-1353 FPMPS
+1353 
-1358 IAVTR
+1358 IAFYPEQIKRVDNFSPTDDP
-1363 ADIPHENFGEIT
+1363 DI
-1375 LVMDRRS
+1375 RRS
-1382 VDPKAN
+1382 I
-1388 RKNTVYSADAWTPT
+1388 R
-1402 FPAIEYEA
+1402 
-1410 DQKAARRISQRI
+1410 
-1422 GELAEQVDPY
+1422 
-1432 FRSELQR
+1432 
-1439 MQYGQED
+1439 
-1446 YLNSQ
+1446 
-1451 GGQEGVV
+1451 GG
-1458 QWAMDHYGLKAAY
+1458 
-1471 LEEQGTHVKPVTRQQ
+1471 
-1486 EAEKGYN
+1486 
-1493 PERAE
+1493 
-1498 KYRAVI
+1498 
-1504 QALGTTDPDAI
+1504 
-1515 GSMNLKEMRDQ
+1515 S
-1526 KGEALEAAFPGMT
+1526 
-1539 KSALRMSG
+1539 
-1547 ILRQV
+1547 
-1552 QNFLREDGKPPV
+1552 
-1564 YEIVTDPA
+1564 
-1572 ETRRA
+1572 
-1577 VDAALDQA
+1577 
-1585 GYEAWVRELYSGLEA
+1585 
-1600 DRGVYNNKE
+1600 
-1609 RFTPAGNSRTFRQLH
+1609 
-1624 YPVTLDGIV
+1624 
-1633 KAMAGQNGGNTKNVS
+1633 
-1648 GFYGVKSLRAGT
+1648 
-1660 ARRFKS
+1660 
-1666 IVDMHKL
+1666 
-1673 EGRLQNLTETEQQAI
+1673 
-1688 ADALDGRLL
+1688 
-1697 EITEEL
+1697 
-1703 AEKSPA
+1703 
-1709 GMRPGDYAQMDSI
+1709 
-1722 GYILVDIAEGGTYT
+1722 
-1736 IDSVMKKFND
+1736 
-1746 EYRYHIGNEL
+1746 
-1756 AAKVRDLLFDVSQM
+1756 
-1770 PVNLFEAKPER
+1770 
-1781 AVGFDEVLAAVVPDD
+1781 
-1796 SGKALLDG
+1796 
-1804 LNQAG
+1804 
-1809 IRTLTYKKDSMS
+1809 
-1821 DRLEKVNSVEGAKFS
+1821 
-1836 LKGGDILRENAA
+1836 DILRENAA

-1882 AARELIRYFDS
+1882 AARELIRDFDS

-1920 LTYTEARRRADEI
+1920 LTYTEARRRADDI

-1942 ITEDGV
+1942 VTENGA
-1948 YQEYRELRDYLRST
+1948 YQEYRELREYLRTT
-1962 PLSISQEDASDIADY
+1962 PLAISQEDAADITDY
-1977 NDFRRRN
+1977 SDFRRRN

-2006 MWPEFFD
+2006 LWPEFFD
-2013 EVRENNPVDQ
+2013 EARENNPVDQ

-2133 RYQARDTAG
+2133 RYQARDAAG

-2446 VTAENLAEMVGT
+2446 VTAENLAEMVGM

-2573 DFTFRDSEGNRTGT
+2573 DFTFRDGEGNRTGT

-2620 PGLMDRIIGN
+2620 PGLMDRIVGN

-2695 RQMKDVLFDSDPRL
+2695 RQMKDVLFDSDTRL

-2740 DRRKELKPGTK
+2740 DRRKELKPGTR
-2751 EFYQAVGQRFSEIV
+2751 EFYQAVSQRFSEIV

-2772 GVLQRSHIMRS
+2772 GVLQRSQIMRE
-2783 PDGLTKMTTSFM
+2783 PDGLRKMTTSFM
-2795 GEPTKSYNMFMNAV
+2795 GEPTKSYNMFLNAV
-2809 YDLRHATGKEAR
+2809 YDLRHATGKENR
-2821 QTARRALARTSVA
+2821 QTARRALVRTAAA

-2863 RVQRAFIGFSGDEE
+2863 RVQRAFLGFSGDEE

-2905 DLLSI
+2905 DLASI
-2910 IQGYDVSRM
+2910 AQGYEVTRM
-2919 DAEALEKVFTSGK
+2919 DAAAVEKVFQAGI
-2932 NFWQALNGEG
+2932 NFWKALNGEG

-2956 LSRLLGLPVANL
+2956 LSRLLGLPIANL

-3072 YNRIYSQMTSSAI
+3072 YNRIYSQVTSSAV
-3085 WSAANEEQRESVED
+3085 WSAANEEQREAVED

-3116 KIDGGASYGISDGD
+3116 KIDGGASYGISEGD

-3163 IDMLTGLSDEARAY
+3163 IDMLTGLSNEARAY